1 MNSKLLVTSI
11 SILLSTIVAQSQ
23 IALWNYNTIVGS
35 PTTYNA
41 DLGVGTSSIV
51 GTLTVAAAATGMDP
65 IINNGCGAQ
74 NGVNPGAWAF
84 TAVPGLANESNGVQ
98 YNVSTVGYQNIKFT
112 WDQRWSGTSVNTV
125 RVKYTTDGIAW
136 TDFVMTDQNT
146 TYCNGVLDAG
156 RFQNNGVA
164 DQYRRISVDFV
175 SILAANNNPNFAVR
189 VLAAHYQA
197 TGEFRQTLLS
207 SSIASGG
214 TWRFDNVKVE
224 GGANTSIAAANN
236 FIQVAENVGTV
247 NVPILIANANA
258 SPVTLNLG
266 FSVYSNATD
275 NVDFT
280 WTNTLT
286 IPANTNGTTNHVI
299 TIVDDLLPEK
309 AERIVV
315 KILSGTN
322 TRISTTDNYQ
332 IIFIKDNDY
341 QAPSPSNALNLTLL
355 TSFSNGAAVTNSA
368 EIVAFDEDV
377 DRLYIANSIGAKLD
391 IVNFSNPAVPVLI
404 SSISTTPYGNINSVV
419 AHDSIVA
426 LAIENSNPQL
436 NGSVV
441 FLDYNGNFLS
451 QVTVGAMPDMITFNK
466 NYTKILTANEGEPN
480 ATYTVDPEG
489 SVSIVDLTPGIA
501 NLTNANVTTVG
512 LTAYNGQQVALV
524 AQGIRVFS
532 TSATVAQDLEP
543 EYITISDDNTKA
555 YVGIQE
561 ANALLTIDL
570 TNNTIISLAALGY
583 SSYGNASNNAL
594 DASDQSG
601 AILIT
606 GDLPIKGAYMPDAIS
621 FGTIGGQGY
630 IFTAN
635 EGDSREFATVIDAN
649 RINSATFTNLDPIAF
664 PDASI
669 LKNSKFLGR
678 LSALKYSGDTDGDGD
693 YDELH
698 VMSGRSFS
706 IRNAT
711 TGALVYDSKDL
722 IEQIIANHPTFAAI
736 FNASNTSGVPSL
748 KNRSDDKG
756 PEVEGI
762 YFQTINGKPY
772 VFLALE
778 RVGGV
783 MVFNVANP
791 LSPVFVAYRNN
802 RSTTLSGPD
811 LGAEGIVTIPAASS
825 PNGNDIVIL
834 ANEVSS
840 TLSIYQ
846 VNTCATAA
854 GAVVTAAAN
863 AFCAGTNTTLSIP
876 GSIGS
881 SYQWLLNGQPIIG
894 QTSTQLIAAQAG
906 SYAVMVNS
914 LPLACSDTS
923 LIKVITVNPLPVVSA
938 GVDQT
943 VCGGGSVTFVAS
955 GATNY
960 VWNNGAT
967 GASLTVQTGTNPSST
982 SYSVSGT
989 NIATGCSNND
999 QVVVNVL
1006 GLPAVFAGNDQTVCA
1021 GATVLLIGSGATS
1034 YSWNNGVVNNLGFV
1048 AQATQTYTLTG
1059 IDLNLCQNTDQIT
1072 VNVNP
1077 TPTVSASTNQSVC
1090 AGLPVTLNGSG
1101 ALTYTWNNGVTNA
1114 VPFIPAS
1121 TATYT
1126 VTGTNL
1132 QGCTNTATTTVI
1144 VNALPVVLAGI
1155 NQSVCAGSP
1164 ITLNGSGA
1172 LSYSWNNGVTNAVSF
1187 IPASTANYTVTGTD
1201 LQGCINTATTT
1212 VTVNALPV
1220 VSAGINQSVCAGSPV
1235 TLNGS
1240 GALSYTWNNGVT
1252 NAVAFSPAS
1261 TATYTVTGTNVQGC
1275 INTATTTVTV
1285 NALPVV
1291 SAGINQSVCAGS
1303 PVTLNGSGATSYSW
1317 NNGVTNGVAFIP
1329 TSTATYTFTGTNTF
1343 GCVNQDQITITVNS
1357 LPTINVGSNETICE
1371 GDSIVL
1377 QATGALSYSWN
1388 NGQANGAVIYPT
1400 QPSSSYSVIGVDANN
1415 CQDTETLL
1423 VSVNPLPVVSTIS
1436 DTLVCDYNVPVQLN
1450 VLGNASSFT
1459 WSNGTVGYSISIS
1472 QAGTYTVTGE
1482 LNGCTDSSSIV
1493 VVLDACLGI
1502 YEEDLFALSYYP
1514 NPTQKEV
1521 YVSFNMPISATI
1533 SILTMDGRVLF
1544 IDQLI
1549 NKSETILDFS
1559 SIASGSYLIKLDQN
1573 GDTNL
1578 IKVIKE

>member
-1 MNSKLLVTSI
+1 MNSKLLFTFT
-11 SILLSTIVAQSQ
+11 SILLSTMVAQSQ
-23 IALWNYNTIVGS
+23 IALWNYNTIIGS

-51 GTLTVAAAATGMDP
+51 GTLTITSAATGMDP

-74 NGVNPGAWAF
+74 NGLNPGAWAF
-84 TAVPGLANESNGVQ
+84 TAAPGLTNESNGVQ

-125 RVKYTTDGIAW
+125 RVKYTTDGLAW

-146 TYCNGVLDAG
+146 TYCNGVLDGG
-156 RFQNNGVA
+156 RFQNNGVG
-164 DQYRRISVDFV
+164 DQYRRVSVDFV
-175 SILAANNNPNFAVR
+175 AIPAANNNPNFAVR
-189 VLAAHYQA
+189 ILAAHYQA
-197 TGEFRQTLLS
+197 SGEFRQTVLTG
-207 SSIASGG
+207 SIATGG
-214 TWRFDNVKVE
+214 TWRFDNVKVD

-266 FSVYSNATD
+266 FSVYSNATE

-280 WTNTLT
+280 WTNTVT

-299 TIVDDLLPEK
+299 SIIDDLLPEK
-309 AERIVV
+309 AERIIV

-341 QAPSPSNALNLTLL
+341 QASSPSNALNLTLL
-355 TSFSNGAAVTNSA
+355 TSFSNGTAGTNSA

-377 DRLYIANSIGAKLD
+377 DRLYIANSIASKLD
-391 IVNFSNPAVPVLI
+391 IVNFSNPALPVLI
-404 SSISTTPYGNINSVV
+404 TSISTTPYGNINSVV

-436 NGSVV
+436 NGFVV
-441 FLDYNGNFLS
+441 FLDYNGNFLK

-480 ATYTVDPEG
+480 ASYTVDPEG
-489 SVSIVDLTPGIA
+489 SVSIIDLTPGIA
-501 NLTNANVTTVG
+501 NLTNANVTTIG
-512 LTAYNGQQVALV
+512 LSAYNGQQVALV
-524 AQGIRVFS
+524 AQGIRIFS

-583 SSYGNASNNAL
+583 SSYGTGSNNAL

-606 GDLPIKGAYMPDAIS
+606 GDLPIKGAYMPDALS

-635 EGDSREFATVIDAN
+635 EGDSREFGTVIDAN
-649 RINSATFTNLDPIAF
+649 RINSTTFTNLDPIAF

-736 FNASNTSGVPSL
+736 FNASNSTGTPSL

-811 LGAEGIVTIPAASS
+811 LGAEGIVTIPAAIS

-854 GAVVTAAAN
+854 GAVVTASAN
-863 AFCAGTNTTLSIP
+863 AICVGASTTLSIP
-876 GSIGS
+876 GSTGS

-894 QTSTQLIAAQAG
+894 EIGTQLTATQAG

-923 LIKVITVNPLPVVSA
+923 LIKVITILPSPIVSANINQSVCIGSPVTLIGSGALTYSWNNGVTNAVAFTPVSTATYTVTGSNLQGCTGTATTTVTVNVLPVVSA

-943 VCGGGSVTFVAS
+943 VCGGSSVTFTAA

-960 VWNNGAT
+960 VWNNGVT
-967 GASLTVQTGTNPSST
+967 GTSLTIQTGINQSSS
-982 SYSVSGT
+982 SYFVIGT
-989 NIATGCSNND
+989 NSSTGCSSID
-999 QVVVNVL
+999 TVLVNSL
-1006 GLPAVFAGNDQTVCA
+1006 GLPNVFAGNDLTICFGDSVIL
-1021 GATVLLIGSGATS
+1021 TGSGATS
-1034 YSWNNGVVNNLGFV
+1034 YSWNNGTINNSAFIPQL
-1048 AQATQTYTLTG
+1048 TQTYTLTG
-1059 IDLNLCQNTDQIT
+1059 VDLNQCQNIDQIT
-1072 VNVNP
+1072 VFVDP
-1077 TPTVSASTNQSVC
+1077 SPTVF
-1090 AGLPVTLNGSG
+1090 AGNDVELCEGGDIVLVASG
-1101 ALTYTWNNGVTNA
+1101 AQTYSWDNGAVNGVS
-1114 VPFIPAS
+1114 FIP
-1121 TATYT
+1121 TITTNYI
-1126 VTGTNL
+1126 VTGTNAY
-1132 QGCTNTATTTVI
+1132 GCQDQDN
-1144 VNALPVVLAGI
+1144 LL
-1155 NQSVCAGSP
+1155 
-1164 ITLNGSGA
+1164 
-1172 LSYSWNNGVTNAVSF
+1172 
-1187 IPASTANYTVTGTD
+1187 
-1201 LQGCINTATTT
+1201 
-1212 VTVNALPV
+1212 VTVNPLPTI
-1220 VSAGINQSVCAGSPV
+1220 SAGINQ
-1235 TLNGS
+1235 
-1240 GALSYTWNNGVT
+1240 
-1252 NAVAFSPAS
+1252 
-1261 TATYTVTGTNVQGC
+1261 
-1275 INTATTTVTV
+1275 
-1285 NALPVV
+1285 
-1291 SAGINQSVCAGS
+1291 
-1303 PVTLNGSGATSYSW
+1303 
-1317 NNGVTNGVAFIP
+1317 
-1329 TSTATYTFTGTNTF
+1329 
-1343 GCVNQDQITITVNS
+1343 
-1357 LPTINVGSNETICE
+1357 TICA
-1371 GDSIVL
+1371 GDSIL
-1377 QATGALSYSWN
+1377 L
-1388 NGQANGAVIYPT
+1388 QANGAANYIWNIGQFNGTYF
-1400 QPSSSYSVIGVDANN
+1400 QPATTMTLSVVGIDTNN
-1415 CQDTETLL
+1415 CEGSSALTVEVNPNPTIFL
-1423 VSVNPLPVVSTIS
+1423 VS
-1436 DTLVCDYNVPVQLN
+1436 DTTVCDYNLPLQLT
-1450 VLGNASSFT
+1450 VAGNANSFL
-1459 WSNGTVGYSISIS
+1459 WSNGTSGSSISIT
-1472 QAGTYTVTGE
+1472 QAGTYIVTGE
-1482 LNGCTDSSSIV
+1482 LIGCTDSASIV
-1493 VVLDACLGI
+1493 VVLDPCLGI
-1502 YEEDLFALSYYP
+1502 YEEDLFKLSLYP
-1514 NPTQKEV
+1514 NPTQNEV
-1521 YVSFNMPISATI
+1521 YVMFNIPISATI

-1544 IDQLI
+1544 IDQFK
-1549 NKSETILDFS
+1549 NQSEIMLDFS
-1559 SIASGSYLIKLDQN
+1559 SIATGSYLIKLDQN
-1573 GDTNL
+1573 GETYL
-1578 IKVIKE
+1578 TKVIKE

>member
-1 MNSKLLVTSI
+1 MNSKLLITSI

-84 TAVPGLANESNGVQ
+84 TAVPGLTNESNGVQ

-112 WDQRWSGTSVNTV
+112 WDQRWSGTSTNTV

-156 RFQNNGVA
+156 RFQNNGVG

-175 SILAANNNPNFAVR
+175 AIAAASNNPNFAVR

-197 TGEFRQTLLS
+197 TGEFRQTS
-207 SSIASGG
+207 VATSIATAG

-224 GGANTSIAAANN
+224 GGANVSIAAANN
-236 FIQVAENVGTV
+236 FLQVSENIGTV
-247 NVPILIANANA
+247 NVPILIANANP

-299 TIVDDLLPEK
+299 TINDDLLPEK
-309 AERIVV
+309 AERIIV
-315 KILSGTN
+315 KILSGSN
-322 TRISTTDNYQ
+322 ARISTTENYQ
-332 IIFIKDNDY
+332 IIFIQDNDY
-341 QAPSPSNALNLTLL
+341 QAPSPTNALNLTLL
-355 TSFSNGAAVTNSA
+355 TSFSNGAAATNSA

-391 IVNFSNPAVPVLI
+391 IVNFSNPASPVLI

-419 AHDSIVA
+419 AHDSIVVM
-426 LAIENSNPQL
+426 AIENSNPQL

-489 SVSIVDLTPGIA
+489 SVSIIDLTPGIA
-501 NLTNANVTTVG
+501 NLTNANVTTIG

-524 AQGIRVFS
+524 AQGIRIFS

-601 AILIT
+601 AVLIT

-635 EGDSREFATVIDAN
+635 EGDSREFGSVIDAN
-649 RINSATFTNLDPIAF
+649 RISSATFTNLDPVAF

-669 LKNSKFLGR
+669 LKNNKFLGR
-678 LSALKYSGDTDGDGD
+678 LSALKYSGDSDGDGD

-722 IEQIIANHPTFAAI
+722 IEQIIANHPTFAPI
-736 FNASNTSGVPSL
+736 FNASNTSGAPSL

-783 MVFNVANP
+783 LVFNVENP
-791 LSPVFVAYRNN
+791 LSPVYVAYRNN

-811 LGAEGIVTIPAASS
+811 LGAEGIVTIPAAIS

-863 AFCAGTNTTLSIP
+863 SICVGASTTLSIP

-881 SYQWLLNGQPIIG
+881 SYQWLLNGQPIVGEIG
-894 QTSTQLIAAQAG
+894 TQITAAQAG
-906 SYAVMVNS
+906 SYSVMVNS

-923 LIKVITVNPLPVVSA
+923 LVKVITILPSPIVTANINQSVCAGSPTTLNGGGALTYSWNNGVTNGVSFIPASTATYTVTGTNLQGCTGTATTTVTVNSLPIVSA
-938 GVDQT
+938 GLDQT
-943 VCGGGSVTFVAS
+943 VCGGSSVTFAAS

-960 VWNNGAT
+960 VWNNGVT
-967 GASLTVQTGTNPSST
+967 GASLTVQTGTTPSST

-1006 GLPAVFAGNDQTVCA
+1006 GLPTVFAGNDQTVCS
-1021 GATVLLIGSGATS
+1021 GDTVVLIGSGAIS
-1034 YSWNNGVVNNLGFV
+1034 YSWNNGAVNNSGFV

-1059 IDLNLCQNTDQIT
+1059 IDVNLCQNTDQIT
-1072 VNVNP
+1072 INVNP
-1077 TPTVSASTNQSVC
+1077 TPTVSAGIDTSIC
-1090 AGLPVTLNGSG
+1090 AG
-1101 ALTYTWNNGVTNA
+1101 A
-1114 VPFIPAS
+1114 
-1121 TATYT
+1121 
-1126 VTGTNL
+1126 
-1132 QGCTNTATTTVI
+1132 
-1144 VNALPVVLAGI
+1144 
-1155 NQSVCAGSP
+1155 
-1164 ITLNGSGA
+1164 
-1172 LSYSWNNGVTNAVSF
+1172 SF
-1187 IPASTANYTVTGTD
+1187 ILTGIGAS
-1201 LQGCINTATTT
+1201 
-1212 VTVNALPV
+1212 
-1220 VSAGINQSVCAGSPV
+1220 
-1235 TLNGS
+1235 
-1240 GALSYTWNNGVT
+1240 
-1252 NAVAFSPAS
+1252 
-1261 TATYTVTGTNVQGC
+1261 
-1275 INTATTTVTV
+1275 
-1285 NALPVV
+1285 
-1291 SAGINQSVCAGS
+1291 
-1303 PVTLNGSGATSYSW
+1303 SYSW
-1317 NNGVTNGVAFIP
+1317 NNGVTNGASFMPV
-1329 TSTATYTFTGTNTF
+1329 STATYTLTGTNAF
-1343 GCVNQDQITITVNS
+1343 GCDDQDQILVTVNNN
-1357 LPTINVGSNETICE
+1357 PTISVGPNVVLCDGESV
-1371 GDSIVL
+1371 IVN
-1377 QATGALSYSWN
+1377 ASGALTYTWD
-1388 NGQANGAVIYPT
+1388 NGIQNGATIIPS
-1400 QPSSSYSVIGVDANN
+1400 QPSTVYTVIGIDANN
-1415 CQDTETLL
+1415 CQGMATLL
-1423 VSVNPLPVVSTIS
+1423 VTVNPLPVVSLIS
-1436 DTLVCDYNVPVQLN
+1436 DTVVCDYNLPLQLN

-1459 WSNGTVGYSISIS
+1459 WSDGSIGYSITIN

-1482 LNGCTDSSSIV
+1482 LNGCIDSSSVMV
-1493 VVLDACLGI
+1493 VIDGCVGI
-1502 YEEDLFALSYYP
+1502 NEESLLSLSCYP
-1514 NPTQKEV
+1514 NPTNKDFNI
-1521 YVSFNMPISATI
+1521 SFNAATNGLL
-1533 SILTMDGRVLF
+1533 SIVTMDGRRLYRNQFVNQKEL
-1544 IDQLI
+1544 L
-1549 NKSETILDFS
+1549 LDFS
-1559 SIASGSYLIKLDQN
+1559 SYSTGTYFVKIERN
-1573 GDTNL
+1573 GYTDL
-1578 IKVIKE
+1578 IKVVKE

>member
-1 MNSKLLVTSI
+1 MNSKLLFTFT
-11 SILLSTIVAQSQ
+11 SILLSTMVAQSQ

-74 NGVNPGAWAF
+74 NGLNPGAWAF
-84 TAVPGLANESNGVQ
+84 TAAPGLTNESNGVQ

-125 RVKYTTDGIAW
+125 RVKYTTDGLAW

-146 TYCNGVLDAG
+146 TYCNGVLDGG
-156 RFQNNGVA
+156 RFQNNGVG
-164 DQYRRISVDFV
+164 DQYRRVSVDFV
-175 SILAANNNPNFAVR
+175 AIPAANNNPNFAVR
-189 VLAAHYQA
+189 ILAAHYQA
-197 TGEFRQTLLS
+197 SGEFRQTVLTG
-207 SSIASGG
+207 SIATGG
-214 TWRFDNVKVE
+214 TWRFDNVKVD

-266 FSVYSNATD
+266 FSVYSNATE

-280 WTNTLT
+280 WTNTVT

-299 TIVDDLLPEK
+299 SIIDDLLPEK
-309 AERIVV
+309 AERIIV

-341 QAPSPSNALNLTLL
+341 QASSPSNALNLTLL
-355 TSFSNGAAVTNSA
+355 TSFSNGTAGTNSA

-377 DRLYIANSIGAKLD
+377 DRLYIANSIASKLD
-391 IVNFSNPAVPVLI
+391 IVNFSNPALPVLI
-404 SSISTTPYGNINSVV
+404 TSISTTPYGNINSVV

-436 NGSVV
+436 NGFVV
-441 FLDYNGNFLS
+441 FLDYNGNFLK

-480 ATYTVDPEG
+480 ASYTVDPEG
-489 SVSIVDLTPGIA
+489 SVSIIDLTPGIA
-501 NLTNANVTTVG
+501 NLTNANVTTIG
-512 LTAYNGQQVALV
+512 LSAYNGQQVALV
-524 AQGIRVFS
+524 AQGIRIFS

-583 SSYGNASNNAL
+583 SSYGTGSNNAL

-606 GDLPIKGAYMPDAIS
+606 GDLPIKGAYMPDALS

-635 EGDSREFATVIDAN
+635 EGDSREFGTVIDAN
-649 RINSATFTNLDPIAF
+649 RINSTTFTNLDPIAF

-736 FNASNTSGVPSL
+736 FNASNSTGTPSL

-811 LGAEGIVTIPAASS
+811 LGAEGIVTIPAAIS

-854 GAVVTAAAN
+854 GAVVTASAN
-863 AFCAGTNTTLSIP
+863 AICVGASTTLSIP
-876 GSIGS
+876 GSTGS

-894 QTSTQLIAAQAG
+894 EIGTQLTATQAG

-923 LIKVITVNPLPVVSA
+923 LIKVITILPSPIVSA
-938 GVDQT
+938 
-943 VCGGGSVTFVAS
+943 
-955 GATNY
+955 
-960 VWNNGAT
+960 
-967 GASLTVQTGTNPSST
+967 
-982 SYSVSGT
+982 
-989 NIATGCSNND
+989 NI
-999 QVVVNVL
+999 
-1006 GLPAVFAGNDQTVCA
+1006 
-1021 GATVLLIGSGATS
+1021 
-1034 YSWNNGVVNNLGFV
+1034 
-1048 AQATQTYTLTG
+1048 
-1059 IDLNLCQNTDQIT
+1059 
-1072 VNVNP
+1072 
-1077 TPTVSASTNQSVC
+1077 NQSVC
-1090 AGLPVTLNGSG
+1090 IGSPVTLNGSG
-1101 ALTYTWNNGVTNA
+1101 ALTYSWNNGVTNA
-1114 VPFIPAS
+1114 VAFTPVS

-1132 QGCTNTATTTVI
+1132 QGCT
-1144 VNALPVVLAGI
+1144 G
-1155 NQSVCAGSP
+1155 
-1164 ITLNGSGA
+1164 
-1172 LSYSWNNGVTNAVSF
+1172 
-1187 IPASTANYTVTGTD
+1187 
-1201 LQGCINTATTT
+1201 TATTT
-1212 VTVNALPV
+1212 VTVNVLPV
-1220 VSAGINQSVCAGSPV
+1220 VSAGVDQTVCGGSSVTFTAAGATNYV
-1235 TLNGS
+1235 
-1240 GALSYTWNNGVT
+1240 WNNGVT
-1252 NAVAFSPAS
+1252 
-1261 TATYTVTGTNVQGC
+1261 GTSLTIQ
-1275 INTATTTVTV
+1275 T
-1285 NALPVV
+1285 
-1291 SAGINQSVCAGS
+1291 GINQSSSSYFVIGTNSSTGCSSTDTVLVNSLGLPNVFAGNDLTICFGDS
-1303 PVTLNGSGATSYSW
+1303 VILTGSGATSYSW
-1317 NNGVTNGVAFIP
+1317 NNGTINNSAFIP
-1329 TSTATYTFTGTNTF
+1329 QLTQTYTLTGVDLNQCQNIDQITVFVNPSPTVFAGIDVELCEGGDIVLVASGAQTYSWDNGAVNGVSFIPTITTNYIVTGTNAY
-1343 GCVNQDQITITVNS
+1343 GCQDQDNLLVTVNP
-1357 LPTINVGSNETICE
+1357 LPTISAGINQTICA
-1371 GDSIVL
+1371 GDSIL
-1377 QATGALSYSWN
+1377 L
-1388 NGQANGAVIYPT
+1388 QANGAANYIWNIGQFNGTYF
-1400 QPSSSYSVIGVDANN
+1400 QPATTMTLSVVGIDTNN
-1415 CQDTETLL
+1415 CEGSSALTVEVNPNPTIFL
-1423 VSVNPLPVVSTIS
+1423 VS
-1436 DTLVCDYNVPVQLN
+1436 DTTVCDYNLPLQLT
-1450 VLGNASSFT
+1450 VAGNANSFL
-1459 WSNGTVGYSISIS
+1459 WSNGTSGSSISIT
-1472 QAGTYTVTGE
+1472 QAGTYIVTGE
-1482 LNGCTDSSSIV
+1482 LIGCTDSASIV
-1493 VVLDACLGI
+1493 VVLDPCLGI
-1502 YEEDLFALSYYP
+1502 YEEDLFKLSLYP
-1514 NPTQKEV
+1514 NPTQNEV
-1521 YVSFNMPISATI
+1521 YVMFNIPISATI

-1544 IDQLI
+1544 IDQFK
-1549 NKSETILDFS
+1549 NQSEIMLDFS
-1559 SIASGSYLIKLDQN
+1559 SIATGSYLIKLDQN
-1573 GDTNL
+1573 GETYL
-1578 IKVIKE
+1578 TKVIKE

>member
-1 MNSKLLVTSI
+1 MNSKLLVTAL

-23 IALWNYNTIVGS
+23 IALWNYNTIIGA

-51 GTLTVAAAATGMDP
+51 GTLTVASAATGMDP

-74 NGVNPGAWAF
+74 NGLNPGAWAF
-84 TAVPGLANESNGVQ
+84 TAAPGLTNESNGVQ

-112 WDQRWSGTSVNTV
+112 WDQRWSGTSANTV
-125 RVKYTTDGIAW
+125 RVKYTTDGLAW

-156 RFQNNGVA
+156 RFQNNGVG

-175 SILAANNNPNFAVR
+175 SILAANNNPDFAVR
-189 VLAAHYQA
+189 ILAAHYQA
-197 TGEFRQTLLS
+197 TGEFRQTS
-207 SSIASGG
+207 VATNIATGG

-236 FIQVAENVGTV
+236 FIQVSENVGTV

-280 WTNTLT
+280 WTNTVT

-299 TIVDDLLPEK
+299 TIIDDLLPEK

-322 TRISTTDNYQ
+322 TRISTTENYQ

-355 TSFSNGAAVTNSA
+355 TSFSNGTAGTNSA
-368 EIVAFDEDV
+368 EIVAFDADV
-377 DRLYIANSIGAKLD
+377 DRLYIANSIAAKLD
-391 IVNFSNPAVPVLI
+391 IVNFSNPAAPVLI

-426 LAIENSNPQL
+426 LAIENINPQL

-441 FLDYNGNFLS
+441 FLDYNGNFLN

-480 ATYTVDPEG
+480 AGYTVDPEG
-489 SVSIVDLTPGIA
+489 SVSVVDLTPGIA
-501 NLTNANVTTVG
+501 NLTNANVTTIG
-512 LTAYNGQQVALV
+512 LTAYNGQEATLI

-583 SSYGNASNNAL
+583 SPYGTGSNNAL

-606 GDLPIKGAYMPDAIS
+606 GDLPIKGAYMPDALS

-635 EGDSREFATVIDAN
+635 EGDSREFGTVVDAN
-649 RINSATFTNLDPIAF
+649 RINSTTFANLDPIAF

-736 FNASNTSGVPSL
+736 FNASNTGVPSL

-778 RVGGV
+778 RIGGV
-783 MVFNVANP
+783 MVFNVENP

-811 LGAEGIVTIPAASS
+811 LGAEGIVTIPAAIS

-863 AFCAGTNTTLSIP
+863 SICVGASTTLSIP
-876 GSIGS
+876 GSTGS

-894 QTSTQLIAAQAG
+894 ETSTQLIAAQAG

-914 LPLACSDTS
+914 ITLACSDTS
-923 LIKVITVNPLPVVSA
+923 LIKVISTTPSPTVSASINQSVCAGSPVTLNGSGALTYSWSNGVTNAVAFTPVSTATYTVTGTNQQGCTGTATTTVTVNSLPVVSA

-943 VCGGGSVTFVAS
+943 VCGGSSVTFTAT

-967 GASLTVQTGTNPSST
+967 GASLTVQTGTNLSST
-982 SYSVSGT
+982 SYFVTGT
-989 NIATGCSNND
+989 NSSTGCSSND
-999 QVVVNVL
+999 IVLVNVL
-1006 GLPAVFAGNDQTVCA
+1006 GLPTVFAGNDLTICFGDSVILT
-1021 GATVLLIGSGATS
+1021 GLGATS
-1034 YSWNNGVVNNLGFV
+1034 YSWTNGVINNSPFIPQL
-1048 AQATQTYTLTG
+1048 TQTYTLTG
-1059 IDLNLCQNTDQIT
+1059 VDLNQCQNVDQIT
-1072 VNVNP
+1072 VFVNP
-1077 TPTVSASTNQSVC
+1077 SPTVF
-1090 AGLPVTLNGSG
+1090 AGNDIELCEGGNIVLVASG
-1101 ALTYTWNNGVTNA
+1101 AQTYSWDNGAINGVSFVPTNTTNY
-1114 VPFIPAS
+1114 I
-1121 TATYT
+1121 
-1126 VTGTNL
+1126 VTGTNAY
-1132 QGCTNTATTTVI
+1132 GC
-1144 VNALPVVLAGI
+1144 
-1155 NQSVCAGSP
+1155 QDQD
-1164 ITLNGSGA
+1164 
-1172 LSYSWNNGVTNAVSF
+1172 
-1187 IPASTANYTVTGTD
+1187 D
-1201 LQGCINTATTT
+1201 LL
-1212 VTVNALPV
+1212 VTVNALPTI
-1220 VSAGINQSVCAGSPV
+1220 SAG
-1235 TLNGS
+1235 
-1240 GALSYTWNNGVT
+1240 
-1252 NAVAFSPAS
+1252 
-1261 TATYTVTGTNVQGC
+1261 
-1275 INTATTTVTV
+1275 
-1285 NALPVV
+1285 
-1291 SAGINQSVCAGS
+1291 
-1303 PVTLNGSGATSYSW
+1303 
-1317 NNGVTNGVAFIP
+1317 
-1329 TSTATYTFTGTNTF
+1329 
-1343 GCVNQDQITITVNS
+1343 VNQ
-1357 LPTINVGSNETICE
+1357 TICA
-1371 GDSIVL
+1371 GDSIL
-1377 QATGALSYSWN
+1377 L
-1388 NGQANGAVIYPT
+1388 QANGAANYTWNIGQFNGTYF
-1400 QPSSSYSVIGVDANN
+1400 QPASTMTLSVVGIDTNN
-1415 CQDTETLL
+1415 CEGSSAFTVEVNPNPTIFL
-1423 VSVNPLPVVSTIS
+1423 VS
-1436 DTLVCDYNVPVQLN
+1436 DTTVCDYNLPLQLTAA
-1450 VLGNASSFT
+1450 GNATSFL
-1459 WSNGTVGYSISIS
+1459 WSNGTSGTSISIT
-1472 QAGTYTVTGE
+1472 QAGTYIVTGE
-1482 LNGCTDSSSIV
+1482 LNGCIETASTV
-1493 VVLDACLGI
+1493 VVLDPCLGI
-1502 YEEDLFALSYYP
+1502 NEEDLFKRSFYP
-1514 NPTQKEV
+1514 NPTQNEV
-1521 YVSFNMPISATI
+1521 YGMFNMPISATI

-1544 IDQLI
+1544 TDQVKNQTEI
-1549 NKSETILDFS
+1549 MLDFS
-1559 SIASGSYLIKLDQN
+1559 SFARGSYLIKLDQN
-1573 GDTNL
+1573 GETNL
-1578 IKVIKE
+1578 SKVIKE

>member
-1 MNSKLLVTSI
+1 MNSKLLFTFT
-11 SILLSTIVAQSQ
+11 SILLSTMVAQSQ
-23 IALWNYNTIVGS
+23 IALWNYNTIIGA

-51 GTLTVAAAATGMDP
+51 GTLTVASAATGMDP
-65 IINNGCGAQ
+65 IINNGCGSQ
-74 NGVNPGAWAF
+74 NGLNPGAWSF
-84 TAVPGLANESNGVQ
+84 TAAPGLANESNGVQ

-125 RVKYTTDGIAW
+125 RVKYTTDGLAW

-156 RFQNNGVA
+156 RFQNNGVG

-189 VLAAHYQA
+189 ILAAHYQT
-197 TGEFRQTLLS
+197 TGEFRQTILTS
-207 SSIASGG
+207 TIATGG
-214 TWRFDNVKVE
+214 TWRFDNVKVD

-266 FSVYSNATD
+266 FSVYSNATE

-280 WTNTLT
+280 WTNTVT

-299 TIVDDLLPEK
+299 TIIDDLLPEK
-309 AERIVV
+309 AERIIV

-322 TRISTTDNYQ
+322 TRISTSENYQ

-355 TSFSNGAAVTNSA
+355 TSFSNGTAGTNSA
-368 EIVAFDEDV
+368 EIVAFDGDV
-377 DRLYIANSIGAKLD
+377 DRLYIANSIASKLD
-391 IVNFSNPAVPVLI
+391 IVNFSNPALPVLI
-404 SSISTTPYGNINSVV
+404 TSISTTPYGNINSVV

-426 LAIENSNPQL
+426 LAIENINPQL
-436 NGSVV
+436 NGFVV
-441 FLDYNGNFLS
+441 FLDYNGNFLK

-480 ATYTVDPEG
+480 ASYTVDPEG
-489 SVSIVDLTPGIA
+489 SVSIIDLTPGIA
-501 NLTNANVTTVG
+501 NLTNANVTTIG
-512 LTAYNGQQVALV
+512 LSAYNGQQVALV
-524 AQGIRVFS
+524 AQGIRIFS

-583 SSYGNASNNAL
+583 SSYSTGSNNAL

-606 GDLPIKGAYMPDAIS
+606 GDLPIKGAYMPDALS

-635 EGDSREFATVIDAN
+635 EGDSREFGTVVDAN
-649 RINSATFTNLDPIAF
+649 RINSTTFANLDPIAF

-736 FNASNTSGVPSL
+736 FNASNSTGTPSL

-762 YFQTINGKPY
+762 YFKTINGKPY

-783 MVFNVANP
+783 MIFNVANP
-791 LSPVFVAYRNN
+791 ISPVFVAYRNN

-811 LGAEGIVTIPAASS
+811 LGAEGIVTIPAAIS

-863 AFCAGTNTTLSIP
+863 SICVGASTTLSIP
-876 GSIGS
+876 GSTGS

-894 QTSTQLIAAQAG
+894 ETSTQLTATQAG

-923 LIKVITVNPLPVVSA
+923 LIKVITILPSPIVTANINQSVCVGSPVTLNGSGALTYSWNNGVTNAVAFIPALTATYTVTGTNLQGCTGTATTTVTVNSLPVVSA

-943 VCGGGSVTFVAS
+943 VCGGSNITFVAT
-955 GATNY
+955 GASNY
-960 VWNNGAT
+960 VWNNGVT
-967 GASLTVQTGTNPSST
+967 GASLTIQTGINSSSS
-982 SYSVSGT
+982 SYFVIGT
-989 NIATGCSNND
+989 NSSTGCSSND
-999 QVVVNVL
+999 TVLVNTL
-1006 GLPAVFAGNDQTVCA
+1006 GLPNVFAGNDLTICL
-1021 GATVLLIGSGATS
+1021 GDSITLIGSGAAS
-1034 YSWNNGVVNNLGFV
+1034 YSWNNGTINNSAFIPQL
-1048 AQATQTYTLTG
+1048 TQTYTLTG
-1059 IDLNLCQNTDQIT
+1059 VDTNQCQNIDQIT
-1072 VNVNP
+1072 VFVNP
-1077 TPTVSASTNQSVC
+1077 SPTVF
-1090 AGLPVTLNGSG
+1090 AGIDVELCEGEDIVLVASG
-1101 ALTYTWNNGVTNA
+1101 AQT
-1114 VPFIPAS
+1114 
-1121 TATYT
+1121 
-1126 VTGTNL
+1126 
-1132 QGCTNTATTTVI
+1132 
-1144 VNALPVVLAGI
+1144 
-1155 NQSVCAGSP
+1155 
-1164 ITLNGSGA
+1164 
-1172 LSYSWNNGVTNAVSF
+1172 YSWDNGAVNGISF
-1187 IPASTANYTVTGTD
+1187 IPTITTNYIVIGTNAY
-1201 LQGCINTATTT
+1201 GCQDQDNLL
-1212 VTVNALPV
+1212 VTVNP
-1220 VSAGINQSVCAGSPV
+1220 
-1235 TLNGS
+1235 
-1240 GALSYTWNNGVT
+1240 
-1252 NAVAFSPAS
+1252 
-1261 TATYTVTGTNVQGC
+1261 
-1275 INTATTTVTV
+1275 
-1285 NALPVV
+1285 
-1291 SAGINQSVCAGS
+1291 
-1303 PVTLNGSGATSYSW
+1303 
-1317 NNGVTNGVAFIP
+1317 
-1329 TSTATYTFTGTNTF
+1329 
-1343 GCVNQDQITITVNS
+1343 
-1357 LPTINVGSNETICE
+1357 LPTISAGVNQTICA
-1371 GDSIVL
+1371 GDSIL
-1377 QATGALSYSWN
+1377 L
-1388 NGQANGAVIYPT
+1388 QANGAANYT
-1400 QPSSSYSVIGVDANN
+1400 WNMGQFNGTYFQPSTTMTLSVVGIDTNN
-1415 CQDTETLL
+1415 CEGSSAFTVEVNPNPTIFL
-1423 VSVNPLPVVSTIS
+1423 VS
-1436 DTLVCDYNVPVQLN
+1436 DTTVCDYNLPLQLTAA
-1450 VLGNASSFT
+1450 GNATSFL
-1459 WSNGTVGYSISIS
+1459 WSNGTSGTSISIT
-1472 QAGTYTVTGE
+1472 QAGTYIVTGE
-1482 LNGCTDSSSIV
+1482 LIGCTDSASIV
-1493 VVLDACLGI
+1493 VVLDPCLGI
-1502 YEEDLFALSYYP
+1502 YEEDLFKLSFYP
-1514 NPTQKEV
+1514 NPTQNEI
-1521 YVSFNMPISATI
+1521 YIMFNIPISATI

-1544 IDQLI
+1544 IDQFK
-1549 NKSETILDFS
+1549 NQSEIMLDFS
-1559 SIASGSYLIKLDQN
+1559 SIATGSYLIKLDQN
-1573 GDTNL
+1573 GQTNL
-1578 IKVIKE
+1578 TKVIKE

>member
-1 MNSKLLVTSI
+1 MNSKLLFTFT
-11 SILLSTIVAQSQ
+11 SILLSTMVAQSQ

-51 GTLTVAAAATGMDP
+51 GTLTIASAATGMDP

-74 NGVNPGAWAF
+74 NGLNPGAWAF
-84 TAVPGLANESNGVQ
+84 TAVPGLTNESNGVQ

-125 RVKYTTDGIAW
+125 RVKYTTDGLAW

-146 TYCNGVLDAG
+146 TYCNGVLDGG
-156 RFQNNGVA
+156 RFQNNGVG

-189 VLAAHYQA
+189 ILAAHYQA
-197 TGEFRQTLLS
+197 TGEFRQTILS
-207 SSIASGG
+207 GSIATGG
-214 TWRFDNVKVE
+214 TWRFDNVKVD

-266 FSVYSNATD
+266 FSVYSNATE

-280 WTNTLT
+280 WTNTVT

-299 TIVDDLLPEK
+299 TIIDDLLPEK
-309 AERIVV
+309 AERIIV

-322 TRISTTDNYQ
+322 TRISTSENYQ

-355 TSFSNGAAVTNSA
+355 TSFSNGTAGTNSA

-377 DRLYIANSIGAKLD
+377 DRLYIANSIASKLD
-391 IVNFSNPAVPVLI
+391 IVNFSNPALPVLI
-404 SSISTTPYGNINSVV
+404 TSISTTPYGNINSVV

-436 NGSVV
+436 NGFVV
-441 FLDYNGNFLS
+441 FLDYNGNFLK

-480 ATYTVDPEG
+480 ASYTVDPEG
-489 SVSIVDLTPGIA
+489 SVSIIDLTPGIA
-501 NLTNANVTTVG
+501 NLTNANVTTIG
-512 LTAYNGQQVALV
+512 LSAYNGQQVALV
-524 AQGIRVFS
+524 AQGIRIFS

-570 TNNTIISLAALGY
+570 TNNTIISLTALGY
-583 SSYGNASNNAL
+583 SPYSTGSNNAL

-606 GDLPIKGAYMPDAIS
+606 GDLPIKGAYMPDALS

-635 EGDSREFATVIDAN
+635 EGDSREFGTVVDAN
-649 RINSATFTNLDPIAF
+649 RINSTTFANLDPIAF

-736 FNASNTSGVPSL
+736 FNASNSTGTPSL

-783 MVFNVANP
+783 MVFNVENP

-811 LGAEGIVTIPAASS
+811 LGAEGIVTIPAAIS
-825 PNGNDIVIL
+825 PNGNEIVIL

-863 AFCAGTNTTLSIP
+863 SICVGASTTLSIP
-876 GSIGS
+876 GSTGS

-894 QTSTQLIAAQAG
+894 EIGTQLTATQAG

-923 LIKVITVNPLPVVSA
+923 LIKVITILPSPIVSANINQSVCVGSPVTLNGSGALTYSWNNGVTNALAFIPTLTATYTVTGTNVQGCTGTATTTVTVNSLPVVSA

-943 VCGGGSVTFVAS
+943 VCGGSNVTFVAA
-955 GATNY
+955 GASNY
-960 VWNNGAT
+960 VWNNGVT
-967 GASLTVQTGTNPSST
+967 GASLTIQTGINSSSS
-982 SYSVSGT
+982 SYFVIGT
-989 NIATGCSNND
+989 NSSTGCSSND
-999 QVVVNVL
+999 TVLVNTL
-1006 GLPAVFAGNDQTVCA
+1006 GLPNVFAGNDLTICL
-1021 GATVLLIGSGATS
+1021 GDSITLIGSGAAS
-1034 YSWNNGVVNNLGFV
+1034 YSWNNGTINNSAFIPQL
-1048 AQATQTYTLTG
+1048 TQTYTLTG
-1059 IDLNLCQNTDQIT
+1059 VDLNQCQNIDQIT
-1072 VNVNP
+1072 VFVNP
-1077 TPTVSASTNQSVC
+1077 SPTVF
-1090 AGLPVTLNGSG
+1090 AGIDVELCEGEDIVLVASG
-1101 ALTYTWNNGVTNA
+1101 AQTYSWDNGA
-1114 VPFIPAS
+1114 VNGISFIP
-1121 TATYT
+1121 TITTNYI
-1126 VTGTNL
+1126 VTGTNAY
-1132 QGCTNTATTTVI
+1132 GCQDQDN
-1144 VNALPVVLAGI
+1144 LL
-1155 NQSVCAGSP
+1155 
-1164 ITLNGSGA
+1164 
-1172 LSYSWNNGVTNAVSF
+1172 
-1187 IPASTANYTVTGTD
+1187 
-1201 LQGCINTATTT
+1201 
-1212 VTVNALPV
+1212 VTVNP
-1220 VSAGINQSVCAGSPV
+1220 
-1235 TLNGS
+1235 
-1240 GALSYTWNNGVT
+1240 
-1252 NAVAFSPAS
+1252 
-1261 TATYTVTGTNVQGC
+1261 
-1275 INTATTTVTV
+1275 
-1285 NALPVV
+1285 
-1291 SAGINQSVCAGS
+1291 
-1303 PVTLNGSGATSYSW
+1303 
-1317 NNGVTNGVAFIP
+1317 
-1329 TSTATYTFTGTNTF
+1329 
-1343 GCVNQDQITITVNS
+1343 
-1357 LPTINVGSNETICE
+1357 LPTISAGVNQTICA
-1371 GDSIVL
+1371 GDSIL
-1377 QATGALSYSWN
+1377 L
-1388 NGQANGAVIYPT
+1388 QANGAANYT
-1400 QPSSSYSVIGVDANN
+1400 WNMGQFNGTYFQPSTTMTLSVVGIDTNN
-1415 CQDTETLL
+1415 CEGSSALTVEVNPNPTIFL
-1423 VSVNPLPVVSTIS
+1423 VS
-1436 DTLVCDYNVPVQLN
+1436 DTTVCDYNLPLQLT
-1450 VLGNASSFT
+1450 VAGNANSFL
-1459 WSNGTVGYSISIS
+1459 WSNGTSGSSISIT
-1472 QAGTYTVTGE
+1472 QAGTYIVTGE
-1482 LNGCTDSSSIV
+1482 LIGCTDSASIV
-1493 VVLDACLGI
+1493 VVLDPCLGI
-1502 YEEDLFALSYYP
+1502 YEEDLFKFSFYP
-1514 NPTQKEV
+1514 NPTQNEV
-1521 YVSFNMPISATI
+1521 YVMFNIPISAII

-1544 IDQLI
+1544 IDQFK
-1549 NKSETILDFS
+1549 NQSEIMLDFS
-1559 SIASGSYLIKLDQN
+1559 SIATGSYLIKLDQN
-1573 GDTNL
+1573 GETYL
-1578 IKVIKE
+1578 SKVIKE

>member
-1 MNSKLLVTSI
+1 MNSKLLVTAL

-23 IALWNYNTIVGS
+23 IALWNYNTIIGA

-51 GTLTVAAAATGMDP
+51 GTLAVTSAATGMDP
-65 IINNGCGAQ
+65 IINNGCGSQ
-74 NGVNPGAWAF
+74 NGLNPGAWSF

-125 RVKYTTDGIAW
+125 RVKYTTDGLAW

-156 RFQNNGVA
+156 RFQNNGVG

-197 TGEFRQTLLS
+197 TGEFRQTS
-207 SSIASGG
+207 VATNIATGG
-214 TWRFDNVKVE
+214 TWRFDNVKVD

-236 FIQVAENVGTV
+236 FIQVSENVGTV

-299 TIVDDLLPEK
+299 TIIDDLLPEK
-309 AERIVV
+309 AERIIV

-322 TRISTTDNYQ
+322 TRISTTENYQ

-341 QAPSPSNALNLTLL
+341 LAPSPSNALNLTLL
-355 TSFSNGAAVTNSA
+355 SSFSNGTAGTNSA
-368 EIVAFDEDV
+368 EIVAFDADV
-377 DRLYIANSIGAKLD
+377 DRLYIANSIAAKLD
-391 IVNFSNPAVPVLI
+391 IVNFSNPAAPVLI

-426 LAIENSNPQL
+426 LAIENINPQL

-441 FLDYNGNFLS
+441 FLDYNGNFLN

-480 ATYTVDPEG
+480 SAYTVDPEG
-489 SVSIVDLTPGIA
+489 SVSVVDLTPGIA
-501 NLTNANVTTVG
+501 NLTNANVTTIG
-512 LTAYNGQQVALV
+512 LTSFNGQQVALV
-524 AQGIRVFS
+524 AQGIRIFS

-583 SSYGNASNNAL
+583 SPYGTGSNNAL

-606 GDLPIKGAYMPDAIS
+606 GDLPIKGAYMPDALS

-635 EGDSREFATVIDAN
+635 EGDSREFGTVVDAN
-649 RINSATFTNLDPIAF
+649 RINSTTFANLDPIAF

-736 FNASNTSGVPSL
+736 FNASNSTGTPSL

-778 RVGGV
+778 RIGGV
-783 MVFNVANP
+783 MVFNVENP

-811 LGAEGIVTIPAASS
+811 LGAEGIVSIPAAIS

-863 AFCAGTNTTLSIP
+863 SICVGASTTLSIP
-876 GSIGS
+876 GSTGS

-894 QTSTQLIAAQAG
+894 ETSTQLIAAQAG
-906 SYAVMVNS
+906 SYSVMVNS

-923 LIKVITVNPLPVVSA
+923 LIKVITIAPSPTVSASINQSVCAGSPVTLNGSGALTYSWNNGVTNAVAFIPVSTATYTVTGTNQQGCTGTATTTVTVNALPVVSA

-943 VCGGGSVTFVAS
+943 VCGGSSVTFTAT

-967 GASLTVQTGTNPSST
+967 GASLTVQTGTNLSST
-982 SYSVSGT
+982 SYFVTGT
-989 NIATGCSNND
+989 NSSTGCSSND
-999 QVVVNVL
+999 IVLVNVL
-1006 GLPAVFAGNDQTVCA
+1006 GLPTVFAGNDLTICFGDSVILT
-1021 GATVLLIGSGATS
+1021 GLGATS
-1034 YSWNNGVVNNLGFV
+1034 YSWTNGVINNSPFIPQL
-1048 AQATQTYTLTG
+1048 TQTYTLTG
-1059 IDLNLCQNTDQIT
+1059 VDLNQCQNVDQIT
-1072 VNVNP
+1072 VFVNP
-1077 TPTVSASTNQSVC
+1077 SPTVFAGNDIELCEGGNIVLVASGAQTYSWDNGAVNGVSFTPTNTTN
-1090 AGLPVTLNGSG
+1090 
-1101 ALTYTWNNGVTNA
+1101 Y
-1114 VPFIPAS
+1114 I
-1121 TATYT
+1121 
-1126 VTGTNL
+1126 VTGTNAY
-1132 QGCTNTATTTVI
+1132 GCQDQDN
-1144 VNALPVVLAGI
+1144 LL
-1155 NQSVCAGSP
+1155 
-1164 ITLNGSGA
+1164 
-1172 LSYSWNNGVTNAVSF
+1172 
-1187 IPASTANYTVTGTD
+1187 
-1201 LQGCINTATTT
+1201 
-1212 VTVNALPV
+1212 VTVNALPTI
-1220 VSAGINQSVCAGSPV
+1220 SAG
-1235 TLNGS
+1235 
-1240 GALSYTWNNGVT
+1240 
-1252 NAVAFSPAS
+1252 
-1261 TATYTVTGTNVQGC
+1261 
-1275 INTATTTVTV
+1275 
-1285 NALPVV
+1285 
-1291 SAGINQSVCAGS
+1291 
-1303 PVTLNGSGATSYSW
+1303 
-1317 NNGVTNGVAFIP
+1317 
-1329 TSTATYTFTGTNTF
+1329 
-1343 GCVNQDQITITVNS
+1343 VNQ
-1357 LPTINVGSNETICE
+1357 TICA
-1371 GDSIVL
+1371 GDSIL
-1377 QATGALSYSWN
+1377 L
-1388 NGQANGAVIYPT
+1388 QANGAANYTWNIGQFNGTYF
-1400 QPSSSYSVIGVDANN
+1400 QPASTMTLSVVGIDTNN
-1415 CQDTETLL
+1415 CEGSSVFTVEVNPNPIIFL
-1423 VSVNPLPVVSTIS
+1423 VS
-1436 DTLVCDYNVPVQLN
+1436 DTTVCDYNLPLQLTAA
-1450 VLGNASSFT
+1450 GNATSFL
-1459 WSNGTVGYSISIS
+1459 WSNGTSGTSISIT
-1472 QAGTYTVTGE
+1472 QAGTYIVTGE
-1482 LNGCTDSSSIV
+1482 LNGCTESDSTV
-1493 VVLDACLGI
+1493 VVLDPCLGI
-1502 YEEDLFALSYYP
+1502 YEEDLFKRSFYP
-1514 NPTQKEV
+1514 NPTQNEV
-1521 YVSFNMPISATI
+1521 YGMFNMPISATI

-1544 IDQLI
+1544 TNQVKNQTEIM
-1549 NKSETILDFS
+1549 LDFS
-1559 SIASGSYLIKLDQN
+1559 SFARGSYLIKLDQN
-1573 GDTNL
+1573 GETNL
-1578 IKVIKE
+1578 TKVIKE

>member
-1 MNSKLLVTSI
+1 MNSKLLVTAL

-23 IALWNYNTIVGS
+23 IALWNYNTIIGA

-51 GTLTVAAAATGMDP
+51 GTLTVASAATGMDP

-74 NGVNPGAWAF
+74 NGLNPGAWAF
-84 TAVPGLANESNGVQ
+84 TAVPGLTNESNGVQ

-156 RFQNNGVA
+156 RFQNNGVG

-189 VLAAHYQA
+189 ILAAHYQA
-197 TGEFRQTLLS
+197 TGEFRQTS
-207 SSIASGG
+207 VATNIATGG
-214 TWRFDNVKVE
+214 TWRFDNVKVD

-247 NVPILIANANA
+247 NVPILIANANP

-299 TIVDDLLPEK
+299 TIIDDLLPEK

-322 TRISTTDNYQ
+322 TRISTTENYQ

-355 TSFSNGAAVTNSA
+355 TSFSNGTVGTNSA
-368 EIVAFDEDV
+368 EIVAFDADV
-377 DRLYIANSIGAKLD
+377 DRLYIANSIAAKLD
-391 IVNFSNPAVPVLI
+391 IVNFANPAAPVLI

-426 LAIENSNPQL
+426 LAIENINPQL

-480 ATYTVDPEG
+480 AAYTVDPEG
-489 SVSIVDLTPGIA
+489 SVSVVDLTPGIA
-501 NLTNANVTTVG
+501 NLTNANVTTIG
-512 LTAYNGQQVALV
+512 LTSFNGQQVALV
-524 AQGIRVFS
+524 AQGIRIFS
-532 TSATVAQDLEP
+532 TSASVAQDLEP

-583 SSYGNASNNAL
+583 SPYGTGSNNAL

-606 GDLPIKGAYMPDAIS
+606 GDLPIKGAYMPDALS

-635 EGDSREFATVIDAN
+635 EGDSREFGTVVDAN
-649 RINSATFTNLDPIAF
+649 RINSTTFANLDPIAF

-722 IEQIIANHPTFAAI
+722 IEQLIANHPTFAAI
-736 FNASNTSGVPSL
+736 FNASNSTGTPSL

-778 RVGGV
+778 RIGGV
-783 MVFNVANP
+783 MVFNVENP
-791 LSPVFVAYRNN
+791 SSPVFVAYRNN

-811 LGAEGIVTIPAASS
+811 LGAEGIVTIPAAIS

-863 AFCAGTNTTLSIP
+863 SICVGASTTLSIP
-876 GSIGS
+876 GSTGS

-894 QTSTQLIAAQAG
+894 ETSTQLIAAQAG
-906 SYAVMVNS
+906 SYSVMVNS
-914 LPLACSDTS
+914 ITLACSDTS
-923 LIKVITVNPLPVVSA
+923 LIKVISTTASPTVSASINQSVCAGSPVTLNGSGALTYSWNNGVTNAVAFTPVSTATYTVTGTNQQGCTGTATTTVTVNALPVVSA

-943 VCGGGSVTFVAS
+943 VCGGSSVTFTAT

-967 GASLTVQTGTNPSST
+967 GASLTVQTGTNLSST
-982 SYSVSGT
+982 SYFVTGT
-989 NIATGCSNND
+989 NSSTGCSSND
-999 QVVVNVL
+999 IVLVNVL
-1006 GLPAVFAGNDQTVCA
+1006 GLPTVFAGNDLTICFGDSVILT
-1021 GATVLLIGSGATS
+1021 GLGATS
-1034 YSWNNGVVNNLGFV
+1034 YSWTNGVINNSPFIPQL
-1048 AQATQTYTLTG
+1048 TQTYTLTG
-1059 IDLNLCQNTDQIT
+1059 VDLNQCQNVDQIT
-1072 VNVNP
+1072 VFVNP
-1077 TPTVSASTNQSVC
+1077 SPTVF
-1090 AGLPVTLNGSG
+1090 AGNDIELCEGGNIVLVASG
-1101 ALTYTWNNGVTNA
+1101 AQTYSWDNGAVNGVSFVPTNTTNYIVSGTNA
-1114 VPFIPAS
+1114 
-1121 TATYT
+1121 Y
-1126 VTGTNL
+1126 
-1132 QGCTNTATTTVI
+1132 GC
-1144 VNALPVVLAGI
+1144 
-1155 NQSVCAGSP
+1155 QDQD
-1164 ITLNGSGA
+1164 
-1172 LSYSWNNGVTNAVSF
+1172 
-1187 IPASTANYTVTGTD
+1187 D
-1201 LQGCINTATTT
+1201 LL
-1212 VTVNALPV
+1212 VTVNALPTI
-1220 VSAGINQSVCAGSPV
+1220 SAG
-1235 TLNGS
+1235 
-1240 GALSYTWNNGVT
+1240 
-1252 NAVAFSPAS
+1252 
-1261 TATYTVTGTNVQGC
+1261 
-1275 INTATTTVTV
+1275 
-1285 NALPVV
+1285 
-1291 SAGINQSVCAGS
+1291 
-1303 PVTLNGSGATSYSW
+1303 
-1317 NNGVTNGVAFIP
+1317 
-1329 TSTATYTFTGTNTF
+1329 
-1343 GCVNQDQITITVNS
+1343 VNQ
-1357 LPTINVGSNETICE
+1357 TICA
-1371 GDSIVL
+1371 GDSIL
-1377 QATGALSYSWN
+1377 L
-1388 NGQANGAVIYPT
+1388 QANGAANYTWNIGQFNGTYF
-1400 QPSSSYSVIGVDANN
+1400 QPASTMTLSVVGIDTNN
-1415 CQDTETLL
+1415 CEGSSAFTVEVNPNPIIFL
-1423 VSVNPLPVVSTIS
+1423 VS
-1436 DTLVCDYNVPVQLN
+1436 DTTVCDYNLPLQLTAA
-1450 VLGNASSFT
+1450 GNATSFL
-1459 WSNGTVGYSISIS
+1459 WSNGTSGTSISIT
-1472 QAGTYTVTGE
+1472 QAGTYIVTGE
-1482 LNGCTDSSSIV
+1482 LNGCTESDSTV
-1493 VVLDACLGI
+1493 VVLDPCLGI
-1502 YEEDLFALSYYP
+1502 YEEDLFKLSFYP
-1514 NPTQKEV
+1514 NPTQNEV
-1521 YVSFNMPISATI
+1521 YGTFNMPISATI

-1544 IDQLI
+1544 TDQVKNQTEI
-1549 NKSETILDFS
+1549 MLDFS
-1559 SIASGSYLIKLDQN
+1559 SFARGSYLIKLDQN
-1573 GDTNL
+1573 GETNL
-1578 IKVIKE
+1578 TKVIKE

>member
-1 MNSKLLVTSI
+1 M
-11 SILLSTIVAQSQ
+11 VAQSQ
-23 IALWNYNTIVGS
+23 IALWNYNTIIGS

-51 GTLTVAAAATGMDP
+51 GTLTIASAATGMDP

-84 TAVPGLANESNGVQ
+84 TAAPGLTNESNGVQ

-125 RVKYTTDGIAW
+125 RVKYTTDGLAW

-146 TYCNGVLDAG
+146 TYCNGVLDGG
-156 RFQNNGVA
+156 RFQNNGVG
-164 DQYRRISVDFV
+164 DQYRRVSVDFV
-175 SILAANNNPNFAVR
+175 AIPAANNNPNFAVR
-189 VLAAHYQA
+189 ILAAHYQA
-197 TGEFRQTLLS
+197 SGEFRQTVLTG
-207 SSIASGG
+207 SIATGG
-214 TWRFDNVKVE
+214 TWRFDNVKVD

-266 FSVYSNATD
+266 FSVYSNATE

-280 WTNTLT
+280 WTNTVT

-299 TIVDDLLPEK
+299 SIIDDLLPEK
-309 AERIVV
+309 AERIIV

-341 QAPSPSNALNLTLL
+341 QASSPSNALNLTLL
-355 TSFSNGAAVTNSA
+355 TSFSNGTAGTNSA

-377 DRLYIANSIGAKLD
+377 DRLYIANSIASKLD
-391 IVNFSNPAVPVLI
+391 IVNFSNPALPVLI
-404 SSISTTPYGNINSVV
+404 TSISTTPYGNINSVV

-436 NGSVV
+436 NGFVV
-441 FLDYNGNFLS
+441 FLDYNGNFLK

-480 ATYTVDPEG
+480 ASYTVDPEG
-489 SVSIVDLTPGIA
+489 SVSIIDLTPGIA
-501 NLTNANVTTVG
+501 NLTNANVTTIG
-512 LTAYNGQQVALV
+512 LSAYNGQQVALV
-524 AQGIRVFS
+524 AQGIRIFS

-583 SSYGNASNNAL
+583 SSYGTGSNNAL

-606 GDLPIKGAYMPDAIS
+606 GDLPIKGAYMPDALS

-635 EGDSREFATVIDAN
+635 EGDSREFGTVIDAN
-649 RINSATFTNLDPIAF
+649 RINSTTFTNLDPIAF

-736 FNASNTSGVPSL
+736 FNASNSTGTPSL

-791 LSPVFVAYRNN
+791 ISPVFVAYRNN

-811 LGAEGIVTIPAASS
+811 LGAEGIVTIPAAIS

-854 GAVVTAAAN
+854 GAVVTASAN
-863 AFCAGTNTTLSIP
+863 AICVGASTTLSIP
-876 GSIGS
+876 GSTGS

-894 QTSTQLIAAQAG
+894 EIGTQLTATQAG

-923 LIKVITVNPLPVVSA
+923 LIKVITILPSPIVSA
-938 GVDQT
+938 
-943 VCGGGSVTFVAS
+943 
-955 GATNY
+955 
-960 VWNNGAT
+960 
-967 GASLTVQTGTNPSST
+967 
-982 SYSVSGT
+982 
-989 NIATGCSNND
+989 NI
-999 QVVVNVL
+999 
-1006 GLPAVFAGNDQTVCA
+1006 
-1021 GATVLLIGSGATS
+1021 
-1034 YSWNNGVVNNLGFV
+1034 
-1048 AQATQTYTLTG
+1048 
-1059 IDLNLCQNTDQIT
+1059 
-1072 VNVNP
+1072 
-1077 TPTVSASTNQSVC
+1077 NQSVC
-1090 AGLPVTLNGSG
+1090 IGSPVTLNGSG
-1101 ALTYTWNNGVTNA
+1101 ALTYSWNNGVTNA
-1114 VPFIPAS
+1114 VAFTPVS

-1132 QGCTNTATTTVI
+1132 QGCT
-1144 VNALPVVLAGI
+1144 G
-1155 NQSVCAGSP
+1155 
-1164 ITLNGSGA
+1164 
-1172 LSYSWNNGVTNAVSF
+1172 
-1187 IPASTANYTVTGTD
+1187 
-1201 LQGCINTATTT
+1201 TATTT
-1212 VTVNALPV
+1212 VTVNVLPV
-1220 VSAGINQSVCAGSPV
+1220 VSAGVDQTVCGGSSVTFTAAGATNYV
-1235 TLNGS
+1235 
-1240 GALSYTWNNGVT
+1240 WNNGVT
-1252 NAVAFSPAS
+1252 
-1261 TATYTVTGTNVQGC
+1261 GTSLTIQ
-1275 INTATTTVTV
+1275 T
-1285 NALPVV
+1285 
-1291 SAGINQSVCAGS
+1291 GINQSSSSYFVIGTNSSTGCSSIDTVLVNSLGLPNVFAGNDLTICFGDS
-1303 PVTLNGSGATSYSW
+1303 VILTGSGATSYSW
-1317 NNGVTNGVAFIP
+1317 NNGTINNSAFIP
-1329 TSTATYTFTGTNTF
+1329 QLTQTYTLTGVDLNQCQNIDQITVFVNPSPTVFAGIDVELCEGGDIVLVASGAQTYSWDNGAVNGVSFIPTITTNYIVTGTNAY
-1343 GCVNQDQITITVNS
+1343 GCQDQDNLLVTVNP
-1357 LPTINVGSNETICE
+1357 LPTISAGINQTICA
-1371 GDSIVL
+1371 GDSIL
-1377 QATGALSYSWN
+1377 L
-1388 NGQANGAVIYPT
+1388 QANGAANYIWNIGQFNGTYF
-1400 QPSSSYSVIGVDANN
+1400 QPATTMTLSVVGIDTNN
-1415 CQDTETLL
+1415 CEGSSALTVEVNPNPTIFL
-1423 VSVNPLPVVSTIS
+1423 VS
-1436 DTLVCDYNVPVQLN
+1436 DTTVCDYNLPLQLT
-1450 VLGNASSFT
+1450 VAGNANSFL
-1459 WSNGTVGYSISIS
+1459 WSNGTSGSSISIT
-1472 QAGTYTVTGE
+1472 QAGTYIVTGE
-1482 LNGCTDSSSIV
+1482 LIGCTDSASIV
-1493 VVLDACLGI
+1493 VVLDPCLGI
-1502 YEEDLFALSYYP
+1502 YEEDLFKLSLYP
-1514 NPTQKEV
+1514 NPTQNEV
-1521 YVSFNMPISATI
+1521 YVMFNIPISATI

-1544 IDQLI
+1544 IDQFK
-1549 NKSETILDFS
+1549 NQSEIMLDFS
-1559 SIASGSYLIKLDQN
+1559 SIATGSYFIKLDQN
-1573 GDTNL
+1573 GETYL
-1578 IKVIKE
+1578 TKVIKE

>member
-1 MNSKLLVTSI
+1 MNSKLLVTTL

-23 IALWNYNTIVGS
+23 IALWNYNTIIGS

-51 GTLTVAAAATGMDP
+51 GSLTVTSAATGMDP

-74 NGVNPGAWAF
+74 NGLNPGAWAF
-84 TAVPGLANESNGVQ
+84 TAAPGLANESNGVQ

-125 RVKYTTDGIAW
+125 RVKYTTDGLAW

-146 TYCNGVLDAG
+146 TYCNGVLDGG
-156 RFQNNGVA
+156 RFQNNGVG

-189 VLAAHYQA
+189 ILAAHYQA
-197 TGEFRQTLLS
+197 TGEFRQTVLT
-207 SSIASGG
+207 SSIASAG
-214 TWRFDNVKVE
+214 TWRFDNVKVD

-280 WTNTLT
+280 WTNTVT
-286 IPANTNGTTNHVI
+286 IPANTNGVTNHVI
-299 TIVDDLLPEK
+299 SIVDDLLPEK
-309 AERIVV
+309 AERIIV

-322 TRISTTDNYQ
+322 TRISTTENYQ

-341 QAPSPSNALNLTLL
+341 QAPSPTNALNLTLL
-355 TSFSNGAAVTNSA
+355 SSFSNGTAGTNSA
-368 EIVAFDEDV
+368 EIVAFDADV
-377 DRLYIANSIGAKLD
+377 DRLFIANSIAAKLD
-391 IVNFSNPAVPVLI
+391 IVNFANPALPVLI
-404 SSISTTPYGNINSVV
+404 TSISTTPYGNINSVV

-480 ATYTVDPEG
+480 AGYTVDPEG
-489 SVSIVDLTPGIA
+489 SVSVVDLTPGIA
-501 NLTNANVTTVG
+501 NLTNANVTTIG
-512 LTAYNGQQVALV
+512 LSAYNGQEATLI

-583 SSYGNASNNAL
+583 SPYGTGSNNAL

-606 GDLPIKGAYMPDAIS
+606 GDLPIKGAYMPDALS

-635 EGDSREFATVIDAN
+635 EGDSREFGTVVDAN
-649 RINSATFTNLDPIAF
+649 RINSTTFANLDAVAF

-736 FNASNTSGVPSL
+736 FNASNSTGTPSL

-756 PEVEGI
+756 PEIEGI

-778 RVGGV
+778 RIGGV
-783 MVFNVANP
+783 MVFNVENP
-791 LSPVFVAYRNN
+791 LSPVYVAYRNN

-811 LGAEGIVTIPAASS
+811 LGAEGIVTIPAAIS

-863 AFCAGTNTTLSIP
+863 SICVGASTTLSIP
-876 GSIGS
+876 GSTGS

-894 QTSTQLIAAQAG
+894 ETSTQLIAAQAG

-923 LIKVITVNPLPVVSA
+923 LIKVITILPSPTVSASTNQSVCAGSPVTLNGSGALTYSWNNGVTNAVAFTPVSTATYTVTGTNSQGCTGTATTTVTVNALPVVSA

-943 VCGGGSVTFVAS
+943 VCGGSSVTFTAT

-967 GASLTVQTGTNPSST
+967 GASLTVQTGTNLSST
-982 SYSVSGT
+982 SYFVTGT
-989 NIATGCSNND
+989 NSSTGCSSND
-999 QVVVNVL
+999 VVLVNVL
-1006 GLPAVFAGNDQTVCA
+1006 GLPTVFAGNDLTICFGDSVIL
-1021 GATVLLIGSGATS
+1021 TGSGAIS
-1034 YSWNNGVVNNLGFV
+1034 YSWTNGVINNSPFIPQL
-1048 AQATQTYTLTG
+1048 TQTYTLTG
-1059 IDLNLCQNTDQIT
+1059 VDLNQCQNVDQIT
-1072 VNVNP
+1072 VFVNP
-1077 TPTVSASTNQSVC
+1077 SPTVF
-1090 AGLPVTLNGSG
+1090 AGSDIELCEGGNIVLVASG
-1101 ALTYTWNNGVTNA
+1101 AQTYSWDNGAVNGVSFVPTNTTNY
-1114 VPFIPAS
+1114 I
-1121 TATYT
+1121 
-1126 VTGTNL
+1126 VTGTNAY
-1132 QGCTNTATTTVI
+1132 GCQDQDN
-1144 VNALPVVLAGI
+1144 LL
-1155 NQSVCAGSP
+1155 
-1164 ITLNGSGA
+1164 
-1172 LSYSWNNGVTNAVSF
+1172 
-1187 IPASTANYTVTGTD
+1187 
-1201 LQGCINTATTT
+1201 
-1212 VTVNALPV
+1212 VTVNALPTI
-1220 VSAGINQSVCAGSPV
+1220 SAG
-1235 TLNGS
+1235 
-1240 GALSYTWNNGVT
+1240 
-1252 NAVAFSPAS
+1252 
-1261 TATYTVTGTNVQGC
+1261 
-1275 INTATTTVTV
+1275 
-1285 NALPVV
+1285 
-1291 SAGINQSVCAGS
+1291 
-1303 PVTLNGSGATSYSW
+1303 
-1317 NNGVTNGVAFIP
+1317 
-1329 TSTATYTFTGTNTF
+1329 
-1343 GCVNQDQITITVNS
+1343 VNQ
-1357 LPTINVGSNETICE
+1357 TICA
-1371 GDSIVL
+1371 GDSIL
-1377 QATGALSYSWN
+1377 L
-1388 NGQANGAVIYPT
+1388 QANGAANYTWNIGQFNGTYF
-1400 QPSSSYSVIGVDANN
+1400 QPASTMTLSVVGIDTNN
-1415 CQDTETLL
+1415 CEGSSAFTVEVNPNPTIFL
-1423 VSVNPLPVVSTIS
+1423 VS
-1436 DTLVCDYNVPVQLN
+1436 DTTVCDYNLPLQLTAA
-1450 VLGNASSFT
+1450 GNATSFL
-1459 WSNGTVGYSISIS
+1459 WSNGTSGTSISIT
-1472 QAGTYTVTGE
+1472 QAGTYIVTGD
-1482 LNGCTDSSSIV
+1482 LNGCTESASTV
-1493 VVLDACLGI
+1493 VVLDPCLGI
-1502 YEEDLFALSYYP
+1502 FEEDLFKLSFYP
-1514 NPTQKEV
+1514 NPTQNEV
-1521 YVSFNMPISATI
+1521 YGTFNMPISASI

-1544 IDQLI
+1544 IDQI
-1549 NKSETILDFS
+1549 KNQTEIMLDFS
-1559 SIASGSYLIKLDQN
+1559 SFARGSYLIKLDQN
-1573 GDTNL
+1573 GETNL
-1578 IKVIKE
+1578 TKVIKE

>member
-1 MNSKLLVTSI
+1 M
-11 SILLSTIVAQSQ
+11 VAQSQ

-74 NGVNPGAWAF
+74 NGLNPGAWAF
-84 TAVPGLANESNGVQ
+84 TAAPGLTNESNGVQ

-125 RVKYTTDGIAW
+125 RVKYTTDGLAW

-146 TYCNGVLDAG
+146 TYCNGVLDGG
-156 RFQNNGVA
+156 RFQNNGVG
-164 DQYRRISVDFV
+164 DQYRRVSVDFV
-175 SILAANNNPNFAVR
+175 AIPAVNNNPNFAVR
-189 VLAAHYQA
+189 ILAAHYQA
-197 TGEFRQTLLS
+197 SGEFRQTVLTG
-207 SSIASGG
+207 SIATGG
-214 TWRFDNVKVE
+214 TWRFDNVKVD

-266 FSVYSNATD
+266 FSVYSNATE

-280 WTNTLT
+280 WTNTVT

-299 TIVDDLLPEK
+299 SIIDDLLPEK
-309 AERIVV
+309 AERIIV

-341 QAPSPSNALNLTLL
+341 QASSPSNALNLTLL
-355 TSFSNGAAVTNSA
+355 TSFSNGTAGTNSA

-377 DRLYIANSIGAKLD
+377 DRLYIANSIASKLD
-391 IVNFSNPAVPVLI
+391 IVNFSNPALPVLI
-404 SSISTTPYGNINSVV
+404 TSISTTPYGNINSVV

-436 NGSVV
+436 NGFVV
-441 FLDYNGNFLS
+441 FLDYNGNFLK

-480 ATYTVDPEG
+480 ASYTVDPEG
-489 SVSIVDLTPGIA
+489 SVSIIDLTPGIA
-501 NLTNANVTTVG
+501 NLTNANVTTIG
-512 LTAYNGQQVALV
+512 LSAYNGQQSTLI
-524 AQGIRVFS
+524 AQGIRIFS

-583 SSYGNASNNAL
+583 SSYGTGSNNAL

-606 GDLPIKGAYMPDAIS
+606 GDLPIKGAYMPDALS

-635 EGDSREFATVIDAN
+635 EGDSREFGTVIDAN
-649 RINSATFTNLDPIAF
+649 RINSTTFTNLDPIAF

-706 IRNAT
+706 IRNAS

-736 FNASNTSGVPSL
+736 FNASNSTGTPSL

-756 PEVEGI
+756 PEIEGI

-811 LGAEGIVTIPAASS
+811 LGAEGIVTIPAAIS
-825 PNGNDIVIL
+825 PNGNDILIL

-854 GAVVTAAAN
+854 GAVVTASAN
-863 AFCAGTNTTLSIP
+863 AICVGASTTLSIP
-876 GSIGS
+876 GSTGS

-894 QTSTQLIAAQAG
+894 EIGTQLTATQAG

-923 LIKVITVNPLPVVSA
+923 LIKVITILPSPIVSA
-938 GVDQT
+938 
-943 VCGGGSVTFVAS
+943 
-955 GATNY
+955 
-960 VWNNGAT
+960 
-967 GASLTVQTGTNPSST
+967 
-982 SYSVSGT
+982 
-989 NIATGCSNND
+989 NI
-999 QVVVNVL
+999 
-1006 GLPAVFAGNDQTVCA
+1006 
-1021 GATVLLIGSGATS
+1021 
-1034 YSWNNGVVNNLGFV
+1034 
-1048 AQATQTYTLTG
+1048 
-1059 IDLNLCQNTDQIT
+1059 
-1072 VNVNP
+1072 
-1077 TPTVSASTNQSVC
+1077 NQSVC
-1090 AGLPVTLNGSG
+1090 IGSPVTLNGSG
-1101 ALTYTWNNGVTNA
+1101 ALTYSWNNGVTNA
-1114 VPFIPAS
+1114 VAFTPVS

-1132 QGCTNTATTTVI
+1132 QGCT
-1144 VNALPVVLAGI
+1144 G
-1155 NQSVCAGSP
+1155 
-1164 ITLNGSGA
+1164 
-1172 LSYSWNNGVTNAVSF
+1172 
-1187 IPASTANYTVTGTD
+1187 
-1201 LQGCINTATTT
+1201 TATTT
-1212 VTVNALPV
+1212 VTVNVLPV
-1220 VSAGINQSVCAGSPV
+1220 VSAGVDQTVCGGSSVTFTAAGATNYV
-1235 TLNGS
+1235 
-1240 GALSYTWNNGVT
+1240 WNNGVT
-1252 NAVAFSPAS
+1252 
-1261 TATYTVTGTNVQGC
+1261 GTSLTIQ
-1275 INTATTTVTV
+1275 T
-1285 NALPVV
+1285 
-1291 SAGINQSVCAGS
+1291 GINQSSSSYFVIGTNSSTGCSSIDTVLVNSLGLPNVFAGNDLTICFGDS
-1303 PVTLNGSGATSYSW
+1303 VILTGSGATSYSW
-1317 NNGVTNGVAFIP
+1317 NNGTINNSAFIP
-1329 TSTATYTFTGTNTF
+1329 QLTQTYTLTGVDLNQCQNIDQITVFVDPSPTVFAGNDVELCEGGDIVLVASGAQTYSWDNGAVNGVSFIPTITTNYIVTGTNAY
-1343 GCVNQDQITITVNS
+1343 GCQDQDNLLVTVNP
-1357 LPTINVGSNETICE
+1357 LPTISAGINQTICA
-1371 GDSIVL
+1371 GDSIL
-1377 QATGALSYSWN
+1377 L
-1388 NGQANGAVIYPT
+1388 QANGAANYIWNIGQFNGTYF
-1400 QPSSSYSVIGVDANN
+1400 QPATTMTLSVVGIDTNN
-1415 CQDTETLL
+1415 CEGSSALTVEVNPNPTIFL
-1423 VSVNPLPVVSTIS
+1423 VS
-1436 DTLVCDYNVPVQLN
+1436 DTTVCDYNLPLQLT
-1450 VLGNASSFT
+1450 VAGNANSFL
-1459 WSNGTVGYSISIS
+1459 WSNGTSGSSISIT
-1472 QAGTYTVTGE
+1472 QAGTYIVTGE
-1482 LNGCTDSSSIV
+1482 LIGCTDSASIV
-1493 VVLDACLGI
+1493 VVLDPCLGI
-1502 YEEDLFALSYYP
+1502 YEEDLFKLSLYP
-1514 NPTQKEV
+1514 NPTQNEV
-1521 YVSFNMPISATI
+1521 YVMFNIPISATI

-1544 IDQLI
+1544 IDQFK
-1549 NKSETILDFS
+1549 NQSEIMLDFS
-1559 SIASGSYLIKLDQN
+1559 SIATGSYLIKLDQN
-1573 GDTNL
+1573 GETYL
-1578 IKVIKE
+1578 TKVIKE

>member
-1 MNSKLLVTSI
+1 M
-11 SILLSTIVAQSQ
+11 VAQSQ

-84 TAVPGLANESNGVQ
+84 TAVPGLTNESNGVQ

-112 WDQRWSGTSVNTV
+112 WDQRWSGTSTNTV
-125 RVKYTTDGIAW
+125 RVKYTTDGLAW

-146 TYCNGVLDAG
+146 TYCNGVLDGG
-156 RFQNNGVA
+156 RFQNNGVG
-164 DQYRRISVDFV
+164 DQYRRVSVDFV
-175 SILAANNNPNFAVR
+175 AIPAANNNPNFAVR
-189 VLAAHYQA
+189 ILAAHYQA
-197 TGEFRQTLLS
+197 SGEFRQTVLTG
-207 SSIASGG
+207 SIATGG
-214 TWRFDNVKVE
+214 TWRFDNVKVD

-266 FSVYSNATD
+266 FSVYSNATE

-280 WTNTLT
+280 WTNTVT

-299 TIVDDLLPEK
+299 SIIDDLLPEK
-309 AERIVV
+309 AERIIV

-341 QAPSPSNALNLTLL
+341 QASSPSNALNLTLL
-355 TSFSNGAAVTNSA
+355 TSFSNGTAGTNSA

-377 DRLYIANSIGAKLD
+377 DRLYIANSIASKLD
-391 IVNFSNPAVPVLI
+391 IVNFSNPALPVLI
-404 SSISTTPYGNINSVV
+404 TSISTTPYGNINSVV

-436 NGSVV
+436 NGFVV
-441 FLDYNGNFLS
+441 FLDYNGNFLK

-480 ATYTVDPEG
+480 ASYTVDPEG
-489 SVSIVDLTPGIA
+489 SVSIIDLTPGIA
-501 NLTNANVTTVG
+501 NLTNANVTTIG
-512 LTAYNGQQVALV
+512 LSAYNGQQVALV
-524 AQGIRVFS
+524 AQGIRIFS

-583 SSYGNASNNAL
+583 SSYGTGSNNAL

-606 GDLPIKGAYMPDAIS
+606 GDLPIKGAYMPDALS

-635 EGDSREFATVIDAN
+635 EGDSREFGTVIDAN
-649 RINSATFTNLDPIAF
+649 RINSTTFTNLDPIAF

-736 FNASNTSGVPSL
+736 FNASNSTGTPSL

-811 LGAEGIVTIPAASS
+811 LGAEGIVTIPAAIS

-854 GAVVTAAAN
+854 GAVITASAN
-863 AFCAGTNTTLSIP
+863 AICVGASTTLSIP
-876 GSIGS
+876 GSTGS

-894 QTSTQLIAAQAG
+894 EIGTQLTATQAG

-923 LIKVITVNPLPVVSA
+923 LIKVITILPSPIVSA
-938 GVDQT
+938 
-943 VCGGGSVTFVAS
+943 
-955 GATNY
+955 
-960 VWNNGAT
+960 
-967 GASLTVQTGTNPSST
+967 
-982 SYSVSGT
+982 
-989 NIATGCSNND
+989 NI
-999 QVVVNVL
+999 
-1006 GLPAVFAGNDQTVCA
+1006 
-1021 GATVLLIGSGATS
+1021 
-1034 YSWNNGVVNNLGFV
+1034 
-1048 AQATQTYTLTG
+1048 
-1059 IDLNLCQNTDQIT
+1059 
-1072 VNVNP
+1072 
-1077 TPTVSASTNQSVC
+1077 NQSVC
-1090 AGLPVTLNGSG
+1090 IGSPVTLNGSG
-1101 ALTYTWNNGVTNA
+1101 ALTYSWNNGVTNA
-1114 VPFIPAS
+1114 VAFTPVS

-1132 QGCTNTATTTVI
+1132 QGCT
-1144 VNALPVVLAGI
+1144 G
-1155 NQSVCAGSP
+1155 
-1164 ITLNGSGA
+1164 
-1172 LSYSWNNGVTNAVSF
+1172 
-1187 IPASTANYTVTGTD
+1187 
-1201 LQGCINTATTT
+1201 TATTT
-1212 VTVNALPV
+1212 VTVNVLPV
-1220 VSAGINQSVCAGSPV
+1220 VSAGVDQTVCGGSSVTFTAAGATNYV
-1235 TLNGS
+1235 
-1240 GALSYTWNNGVT
+1240 WNNGVT
-1252 NAVAFSPAS
+1252 
-1261 TATYTVTGTNVQGC
+1261 GTSLTIQ
-1275 INTATTTVTV
+1275 T
-1285 NALPVV
+1285 
-1291 SAGINQSVCAGS
+1291 GINQSSSSYFVIGTNSSTGCSSIDTVLVNSLGLPNVFAGNDLTICFGDS
-1303 PVTLNGSGATSYSW
+1303 VILTGSGATSYSW
-1317 NNGVTNGVAFIP
+1317 NNGTINNSAFIP
-1329 TSTATYTFTGTNTF
+1329 QLTQTYTLTGVDLNQCQNIDQITVFVNPSPTVFAGIDVELCEGGDIVLVASGAQTYSWDNGAVNGVSFIPTITTNYIVTGTNAY
-1343 GCVNQDQITITVNS
+1343 GCQDQDNLLVTVNP
-1357 LPTINVGSNETICE
+1357 LPTISAGINQTICA
-1371 GDSIVL
+1371 GDSIL
-1377 QATGALSYSWN
+1377 L
-1388 NGQANGAVIYPT
+1388 QANGAANYIWNIGQFNGTYF
-1400 QPSSSYSVIGVDANN
+1400 QPATTMTLSVVGIDTNN
-1415 CQDTETLL
+1415 CEGSSALTVEVNPNPTIFL
-1423 VSVNPLPVVSTIS
+1423 VS
-1436 DTLVCDYNVPVQLN
+1436 DTTVCDYNLPLQLT
-1450 VLGNASSFT
+1450 VAGNANSFL
-1459 WSNGTVGYSISIS
+1459 WSNGTSGSSISIT
-1472 QAGTYTVTGE
+1472 QAGTYIVTGE
-1482 LNGCTDSSSIV
+1482 LIGCTDSASIV
-1493 VVLDACLGI
+1493 VVLDPCLGI
-1502 YEEDLFALSYYP
+1502 YEEDLFKLSLYP
-1514 NPTQKEV
+1514 NPTQNEV
-1521 YVSFNMPISATI
+1521 YVMFNIPISATI

-1544 IDQLI
+1544 IDQFK
-1549 NKSETILDFS
+1549 NQSEIMLDFS
-1559 SIASGSYLIKLDQN
+1559 SIATGSYFIKLDQN
-1573 GDTNL
+1573 GETYL
-1578 IKVIKE
+1578 TKVIKE

>member
-1 MNSKLLVTSI
+1 MNSKLLFTFT
-11 SILLSTIVAQSQ
+11 SILLSTMVAQSQ
-23 IALWNYNTIVGS
+23 IALWNYNTIIGS

-51 GTLTVAAAATGMDP
+51 GTLTIASAATGMDP

-84 TAVPGLANESNGVQ
+84 TAAPGLTNESNGVQ

-125 RVKYTTDGIAW
+125 RVKYTTDGLAW

-146 TYCNGVLDAG
+146 TYCNGVLDGG
-156 RFQNNGVA
+156 RFQNNGVG
-164 DQYRRISVDFV
+164 DQYRRVSVDFV
-175 SILAANNNPNFAVR
+175 AIPAANNNPNFAVR
-189 VLAAHYQA
+189 ILAAHYQA
-197 TGEFRQTLLS
+197 SGEFRQTVLTG
-207 SSIASGG
+207 SIATGG
-214 TWRFDNVKVE
+214 TWRFDNVKVD

-266 FSVYSNATD
+266 FSVYSNATE

-280 WTNTLT
+280 WTNTVT

-299 TIVDDLLPEK
+299 SIIDDLLPEK
-309 AERIVV
+309 AERIIV

-341 QAPSPSNALNLTLL
+341 QASSPSNALNLTLL
-355 TSFSNGAAVTNSA
+355 TSFSNGTAGTNSA

-377 DRLYIANSIGAKLD
+377 DRLYIANSIASKLD
-391 IVNFSNPAVPVLI
+391 IVNFSNPALPVLI
-404 SSISTTPYGNINSVV
+404 TSISTTPYGNINSVV

-436 NGSVV
+436 NGFVV
-441 FLDYNGNFLS
+441 FLDYNGNFLK

-480 ATYTVDPEG
+480 ASYTVDPEG
-489 SVSIVDLTPGIA
+489 SVSIIDLTPGIA
-501 NLTNANVTTVG
+501 NLTNANVTTIG
-512 LTAYNGQQVALV
+512 LSAYNGQQSTLI
-524 AQGIRVFS
+524 AQGIRIFS

-583 SSYGNASNNAL
+583 SSYGTGSNNAL

-606 GDLPIKGAYMPDAIS
+606 GDLPIKGAYMPDALS

-635 EGDSREFATVIDAN
+635 EGDSREFGTVIDAN
-649 RINSATFTNLDPIAF
+649 RINSTTFTNLDPIAF

-736 FNASNTSGVPSL
+736 FNASNSTGTPSL

-791 LSPVFVAYRNN
+791 ISPVFVAYRNN

-811 LGAEGIVTIPAASS
+811 LGAEGIVTIPAAIS

-854 GAVVTAAAN
+854 GAVVTASAN
-863 AFCAGTNTTLSIP
+863 AICVGASTTLSIP
-876 GSIGS
+876 GSTGS

-894 QTSTQLIAAQAG
+894 EIGTQLTATQAG

-923 LIKVITVNPLPVVSA
+923 LIKVITILPSPIVSA
-938 GVDQT
+938 
-943 VCGGGSVTFVAS
+943 
-955 GATNY
+955 
-960 VWNNGAT
+960 
-967 GASLTVQTGTNPSST
+967 
-982 SYSVSGT
+982 
-989 NIATGCSNND
+989 NI
-999 QVVVNVL
+999 
-1006 GLPAVFAGNDQTVCA
+1006 
-1021 GATVLLIGSGATS
+1021 
-1034 YSWNNGVVNNLGFV
+1034 
-1048 AQATQTYTLTG
+1048 
-1059 IDLNLCQNTDQIT
+1059 
-1072 VNVNP
+1072 
-1077 TPTVSASTNQSVC
+1077 NQSVC
-1090 AGLPVTLNGSG
+1090 IGSPVTLIGSG
-1101 ALTYTWNNGVTNA
+1101 ALTYSWNNGVTNA
-1114 VPFIPAS
+1114 VAFTPVS

-1132 QGCTNTATTTVI
+1132 QGCT
-1144 VNALPVVLAGI
+1144 G
-1155 NQSVCAGSP
+1155 
-1164 ITLNGSGA
+1164 
-1172 LSYSWNNGVTNAVSF
+1172 
-1187 IPASTANYTVTGTD
+1187 
-1201 LQGCINTATTT
+1201 TATTT
-1212 VTVNALPV
+1212 VTVNVLPV
-1220 VSAGINQSVCAGSPV
+1220 VSAGVDQTVCGGSSVTFTAAGATNYV
-1235 TLNGS
+1235 
-1240 GALSYTWNNGVT
+1240 WNNGVT
-1252 NAVAFSPAS
+1252 
-1261 TATYTVTGTNVQGC
+1261 GTSLTIQ
-1275 INTATTTVTV
+1275 T
-1285 NALPVV
+1285 
-1291 SAGINQSVCAGS
+1291 GINQSSSSYFVIGTNSSTGCSSIDTVLVNSLGLPNVFAGNDLTICFGDS
-1303 PVTLNGSGATSYSW
+1303 VILTGSGATSYSW
-1317 NNGVTNGVAFIP
+1317 NNGTINNSAFIP
-1329 TSTATYTFTGTNTF
+1329 QLTQTYTLTGVDLNQCQNIDQITVFVDPSPTVFAGNDVELCEGGDIVLVASGAQTYSWDNGAVNGVSFIPTITTNYIVTGTNAY
-1343 GCVNQDQITITVNS
+1343 GCQDQDNLLVTVNP
-1357 LPTINVGSNETICE
+1357 LPTISAGINQTICA
-1371 GDSIVL
+1371 GDSIL
-1377 QATGALSYSWN
+1377 L
-1388 NGQANGAVIYPT
+1388 QANGAANYIWNIGQFNGTYF
-1400 QPSSSYSVIGVDANN
+1400 QPATTMTLSVVGIDTNN
-1415 CQDTETLL
+1415 CEGSSALTVEVNPNPTIFL
-1423 VSVNPLPVVSTIS
+1423 VS
-1436 DTLVCDYNVPVQLN
+1436 DTTVCDYNLPLQLT
-1450 VLGNASSFT
+1450 VAGNANSFL
-1459 WSNGTVGYSISIS
+1459 WSNGTSGSSISIT
-1472 QAGTYTVTGE
+1472 QAGTYIVTGE
-1482 LNGCTDSSSIV
+1482 LIGCTDSASIV
-1493 VVLDACLGI
+1493 VVLDPCLGI
-1502 YEEDLFALSYYP
+1502 YEEDLFKLSLYP
-1514 NPTQKEV
+1514 NPTQNEV
-1521 YVSFNMPISATI
+1521 YVMFNIPISATI

-1544 IDQLI
+1544 IDQFK
-1549 NKSETILDFS
+1549 NQSEIMLDFS
-1559 SIASGSYLIKLDQN
+1559 SIATGSYLIKLDQN
-1573 GDTNL
+1573 GETYL
-1578 IKVIKE
+1578 TKVIKE

>member
-1 MNSKLLVTSI
+1 M
-11 SILLSTIVAQSQ
+11 VAQSQ
-23 IALWNYNTIVGS
+23 IALWNYNTIIGS

-51 GTLTVAAAATGMDP
+51 GTLTIASAATGMDP

-84 TAVPGLANESNGVQ
+84 TAAPGLTNESNGVQ

-125 RVKYTTDGIAW
+125 RVKYTTDGLAW

-146 TYCNGVLDAG
+146 TYCNGVLDGG
-156 RFQNNGVA
+156 RFQNNGVG
-164 DQYRRISVDFV
+164 DQYRRVSVDFV
-175 SILAANNNPNFAVR
+175 AIPAVNNNPNFAVR
-189 VLAAHYQA
+189 ILAAHYQA
-197 TGEFRQTLLS
+197 SGEFRQTVLTG
-207 SSIASGG
+207 SIATGG
-214 TWRFDNVKVE
+214 TWRFDNVKVD

-266 FSVYSNATD
+266 FSVYSNATE

-280 WTNTLT
+280 WTNTVT

-299 TIVDDLLPEK
+299 SIIDDLLPEK
-309 AERIVV
+309 AERIIV

-341 QAPSPSNALNLTLL
+341 QASSPSNALNLTLL
-355 TSFSNGAAVTNSA
+355 TSFSNGTAGTNSA

-377 DRLYIANSIGAKLD
+377 DRLYIANSIASKLD
-391 IVNFSNPAVPVLI
+391 IVNFSNPALPVLI
-404 SSISTTPYGNINSVV
+404 TSISTTPYGNINSVV

-436 NGSVV
+436 NGFVV
-441 FLDYNGNFLS
+441 FLDYNGNFLK

-480 ATYTVDPEG
+480 ASYTVDPEG
-489 SVSIVDLTPGIA
+489 SVSIIDLTPGIA
-501 NLTNANVTTVG
+501 NLTNANVTTIG
-512 LTAYNGQQVALV
+512 LSAYNGQQSTLI
-524 AQGIRVFS
+524 AQGIRIFS

-583 SSYGNASNNAL
+583 SSYGTGSNNAL

-606 GDLPIKGAYMPDAIS
+606 GDLPIKGAYMPDALS

-635 EGDSREFATVIDAN
+635 EGDSREFGTVIDAN
-649 RINSATFTNLDPIAF
+649 RINSTTFTNLDPIAF

-736 FNASNTSGVPSL
+736 FNASNSTGTPSL

-756 PEVEGI
+756 PEIEGI

-791 LSPVFVAYRNN
+791 ISPVFVAYRNN

-811 LGAEGIVTIPAASS
+811 LGAEGIVTIPAAIS
-825 PNGNDIVIL
+825 PNGNDILIL

-854 GAVVTAAAN
+854 GAVVTASAN
-863 AFCAGTNTTLSIP
+863 AICVGASTTLSIP
-876 GSIGS
+876 GSTGS

-894 QTSTQLIAAQAG
+894 EIGTQLTATQAG

-923 LIKVITVNPLPVVSA
+923 LIKVITILPSPIVSA
-938 GVDQT
+938 
-943 VCGGGSVTFVAS
+943 
-955 GATNY
+955 
-960 VWNNGAT
+960 
-967 GASLTVQTGTNPSST
+967 
-982 SYSVSGT
+982 
-989 NIATGCSNND
+989 NI
-999 QVVVNVL
+999 
-1006 GLPAVFAGNDQTVCA
+1006 
-1021 GATVLLIGSGATS
+1021 
-1034 YSWNNGVVNNLGFV
+1034 
-1048 AQATQTYTLTG
+1048 
-1059 IDLNLCQNTDQIT
+1059 
-1072 VNVNP
+1072 
-1077 TPTVSASTNQSVC
+1077 NQSVC
-1090 AGLPVTLNGSG
+1090 IGSPVTLNGSG
-1101 ALTYTWNNGVTNA
+1101 ALTYSWNNGVTNA
-1114 VPFIPAS
+1114 VAFTPVS

-1132 QGCTNTATTTVI
+1132 QGCT
-1144 VNALPVVLAGI
+1144 G
-1155 NQSVCAGSP
+1155 
-1164 ITLNGSGA
+1164 
-1172 LSYSWNNGVTNAVSF
+1172 
-1187 IPASTANYTVTGTD
+1187 
-1201 LQGCINTATTT
+1201 TATTT
-1212 VTVNALPV
+1212 VTVNVLPV
-1220 VSAGINQSVCAGSPV
+1220 VSAGVDQTVCGGSSVTFTAAGATNYV
-1235 TLNGS
+1235 
-1240 GALSYTWNNGVT
+1240 WNNGVT
-1252 NAVAFSPAS
+1252 
-1261 TATYTVTGTNVQGC
+1261 GTSLTIQ
-1275 INTATTTVTV
+1275 T
-1285 NALPVV
+1285 
-1291 SAGINQSVCAGS
+1291 GINQSSSSYFVIGTNSSTGCSSIDTVLVNSLGLPNVFAGNDLTICFGDS
-1303 PVTLNGSGATSYSW
+1303 VILTGSGATSYSW
-1317 NNGVTNGVAFIP
+1317 NNGTINNSAFIP
-1329 TSTATYTFTGTNTF
+1329 QLTQTYTLTGVDLNQCQNIDQITVFVDPSPTVFAGNDVELCEGGDIVLVASGAQTYSWDNGAVNGVSFIPTITTNYIVTGTNAY
-1343 GCVNQDQITITVNS
+1343 GCQDQDNLLVTVNP
-1357 LPTINVGSNETICE
+1357 LPTISAGINQTICA
-1371 GDSIVL
+1371 GDSIL
-1377 QATGALSYSWN
+1377 L
-1388 NGQANGAVIYPT
+1388 QANGAANYIWNIGQFNGTYF
-1400 QPSSSYSVIGVDANN
+1400 QPATTMTLSVVGIDTNN
-1415 CQDTETLL
+1415 CEGSSALTVEVNPNPTIFL
-1423 VSVNPLPVVSTIS
+1423 VS
-1436 DTLVCDYNVPVQLN
+1436 DTTVCDYNLPLQLT
-1450 VLGNASSFT
+1450 VAGNANSFL
-1459 WSNGTVGYSISIS
+1459 WSNGTSGSSISIT
-1472 QAGTYTVTGE
+1472 QAGTYIVTGE
-1482 LNGCTDSSSIV
+1482 LIGCTDSASIV
-1493 VVLDACLGI
+1493 VVLDPCLGI
-1502 YEEDLFALSYYP
+1502 YEEDLFKLSLYP
-1514 NPTQKEV
+1514 NPTQNEV
-1521 YVSFNMPISATI
+1521 YVMFNIPISATI

-1544 IDQLI
+1544 IDQFK
-1549 NKSETILDFS
+1549 NQSEIMLDFS
-1559 SIASGSYLIKLDQN
+1559 SIATGSYFIKLDQN
-1573 GDTNL
+1573 GETYL
-1578 IKVIKE
+1578 TKVIKE

>member
-1 MNSKLLVTSI
+1 MNSKLLFTFT
-11 SILLSTIVAQSQ
+11 SILLSTMVAQSQ
-23 IALWNYNTIVGS
+23 IALWNYNTIIGS

-74 NGVNPGAWAF
+74 NGLNPGAWAF
-84 TAVPGLANESNGVQ
+84 TAAPGLTNESNGVQ

-125 RVKYTTDGIAW
+125 RVKYTTDGLAW

-146 TYCNGVLDAG
+146 TYCNGVLDGG
-156 RFQNNGVA
+156 RFQNNGVG
-164 DQYRRISVDFV
+164 DQYRRVSVDFV
-175 SILAANNNPNFAVR
+175 AIPAVNNNPNFAVR
-189 VLAAHYQA
+189 ILAAHYQA
-197 TGEFRQTLLS
+197 SGEFRQTVLTG
-207 SSIASGG
+207 SIATGG
-214 TWRFDNVKVE
+214 TWRFDNVKVD

-280 WTNTLT
+280 WTNTVT
-286 IPANTNGTTNHVI
+286 IPANTNGVTNHVI
-299 TIVDDLLPEK
+299 SIVDDLLPEK
-309 AERIVV
+309 AERIIV

-322 TRISTTDNYQ
+322 TRISTTENYQ

-341 QAPSPSNALNLTLL
+341 QAPSPTNALNLTLL
-355 TSFSNGAAVTNSA
+355 SSFSNGTAGTNSA

-377 DRLYIANSIGAKLD
+377 DRLFIANSIAAKLD
-391 IVNFSNPAVPVLI
+391 IVNFANPALPVLI
-404 SSISTTPYGNINSVV
+404 TSISTAPYGNINSVV

-441 FLDYNGNFLS
+441 FLDYNGNFLN
-451 QVTVGAMPDMITFNK
+451 QVTVGAMPDMITFNN

-480 ATYTVDPEG
+480 ASYTVDPEG
-489 SVSIVDLTPGIA
+489 SVSIIDLTPGIA
-501 NLTNANVTTVG
+501 NLTNANVTTIG
-512 LTAYNGQQVALV
+512 LSAYNGQQVALV
-524 AQGIRVFS
+524 AQGIRIFS

-583 SSYGNASNNAL
+583 SSYGTGSNNAL

-606 GDLPIKGAYMPDAIS
+606 GDLPIKGAYMPDALS

-635 EGDSREFATVIDAN
+635 EGDSREFGTVIDAN
-649 RINSATFTNLDPIAF
+649 RINSTTFTNLDPIAF

-736 FNASNTSGVPSL
+736 FNASNSTGTPSL

-811 LGAEGIVTIPAASS
+811 LGAEGIVTIPAAIS

-854 GAVVTAAAN
+854 GAVVTASAN
-863 AFCAGTNTTLSIP
+863 AICVGASTTLSIP
-876 GSIGS
+876 GSTGS

-894 QTSTQLIAAQAG
+894 EIGTQLTATQAG

-923 LIKVITVNPLPVVSA
+923 LIKVITILPSPIVSA
-938 GVDQT
+938 
-943 VCGGGSVTFVAS
+943 
-955 GATNY
+955 
-960 VWNNGAT
+960 
-967 GASLTVQTGTNPSST
+967 
-982 SYSVSGT
+982 
-989 NIATGCSNND
+989 NI
-999 QVVVNVL
+999 
-1006 GLPAVFAGNDQTVCA
+1006 
-1021 GATVLLIGSGATS
+1021 
-1034 YSWNNGVVNNLGFV
+1034 
-1048 AQATQTYTLTG
+1048 
-1059 IDLNLCQNTDQIT
+1059 
-1072 VNVNP
+1072 
-1077 TPTVSASTNQSVC
+1077 NQSVC
-1090 AGLPVTLNGSG
+1090 IGSPVTLNGSG
-1101 ALTYTWNNGVTNA
+1101 ALTYSWNNGVTNA
-1114 VPFIPAS
+1114 VAFTPVS

-1132 QGCTNTATTTVI
+1132 QGCT
-1144 VNALPVVLAGI
+1144 G
-1155 NQSVCAGSP
+1155 
-1164 ITLNGSGA
+1164 
-1172 LSYSWNNGVTNAVSF
+1172 
-1187 IPASTANYTVTGTD
+1187 
-1201 LQGCINTATTT
+1201 TATTT
-1212 VTVNALPV
+1212 VTVNVLPV
-1220 VSAGINQSVCAGSPV
+1220 VSAGVDQTVCGGSSVTFTAAGATNYV
-1235 TLNGS
+1235 
-1240 GALSYTWNNGVT
+1240 WNNGVT
-1252 NAVAFSPAS
+1252 
-1261 TATYTVTGTNVQGC
+1261 GTSLTIQ
-1275 INTATTTVTV
+1275 T
-1285 NALPVV
+1285 
-1291 SAGINQSVCAGS
+1291 GINQSSSSYFVIGTNSSTGCSSIDTVLVNSLGLPNVFAGNDLTICFGDS
-1303 PVTLNGSGATSYSW
+1303 VILTGSGATSYSW
-1317 NNGVTNGVAFIP
+1317 NNGTINNSAFIP
-1329 TSTATYTFTGTNTF
+1329 QLTQTYTLTGVDLNQCQNIDQITVFVDPSPTVFAGNDVELCEGGDIVLVASGAQTYSWDNGAVNGVSFIPTITTNYIVTGTNAY
-1343 GCVNQDQITITVNS
+1343 GCQDQDNLLVTVNP
-1357 LPTINVGSNETICE
+1357 LPTISAGINQTICA
-1371 GDSIVL
+1371 GDSIL
-1377 QATGALSYSWN
+1377 L
-1388 NGQANGAVIYPT
+1388 QANGAANYIWNIGQFNGTYF
-1400 QPSSSYSVIGVDANN
+1400 QPATTMTLSVVGIDTNN
-1415 CQDTETLL
+1415 CEGSSALTVEVNPNPTIFL
-1423 VSVNPLPVVSTIS
+1423 VS
-1436 DTLVCDYNVPVQLN
+1436 DTTVCDYNLPLQLT
-1450 VLGNASSFT
+1450 VAGNANSFL
-1459 WSNGTVGYSISIS
+1459 WSNGTSGSSISIT
-1472 QAGTYTVTGE
+1472 QAGTYIVTGE
-1482 LNGCTDSSSIV
+1482 LIGCTDSASIV
-1493 VVLDACLGI
+1493 VVLDPCLGI
-1502 YEEDLFALSYYP
+1502 YEEDLFKLSLYP
-1514 NPTQKEV
+1514 NPTQNEV
-1521 YVSFNMPISATI
+1521 YVMFNIPISATI

-1544 IDQLI
+1544 IDQFK
-1549 NKSETILDFS
+1549 NQSEIMLDFS
-1559 SIASGSYLIKLDQN
+1559 SIATGSYLIKLDQN
-1573 GDTNL
+1573 GETYL
-1578 IKVIKE
+1578 TKVIKE

>member
-1 MNSKLLVTSI
+1 
-11 SILLSTIVAQSQ
+11 
-23 IALWNYNTIVGS
+23 
-35 PTTYNA
+35 
-41 DLGVGTSSIV
+41 
-51 GTLTVAAAATGMDP
+51 
-65 IINNGCGAQ
+65 
-74 NGVNPGAWAF
+74 
-84 TAVPGLANESNGVQ
+84 
-98 YNVSTVGYQNIKFT
+98 
-112 WDQRWSGTSVNTV
+112 
-125 RVKYTTDGIAW
+125 
-136 TDFVMTDQNT
+136 MTDQNT
-146 TYCNGVLDAG
+146 TYCNGVIDGG
-156 RFQNNGVA
+156 RFQNNGVG

-175 SILAANNNPNFAVR
+175 SILAANNNPDFAVR
-189 VLAAHYQA
+189 ILAAHYQA
-197 TGEFRQTLLS
+197 TGEFRQTILTS
-207 SSIASGG
+207 TIATGG
-214 TWRFDNVKVE
+214 TWRFDNVKVD

-236 FIQVAENVGTV
+236 FIQVSENVGTV
-247 NVPILIANANA
+247 NVPILIANANP

-266 FSVYSNATD
+266 FSVYSNATE

-299 TIVDDLLPEK
+299 TIIDDLLPEK

-322 TRISTTDNYQ
+322 TRISTTENYQ

-355 TSFSNGAAVTNSA
+355 TSFSNGTAGTNSA
-368 EIVAFDEDV
+368 EIVAFDADV
-377 DRLYIANSIGAKLD
+377 DRLYIANSIAAKLD
-391 IVNFSNPAVPVLI
+391 IVNFSNPAAPVLI

-426 LAIENSNPQL
+426 LAIENINPQL

-441 FLDYNGNFLS
+441 FLDYNGNFLN

-480 ATYTVDPEG
+480 SAYTVDPEG
-489 SVSIVDLTPGIA
+489 SVSVVDLTPGIA
-501 NLTNANVTTVG
+501 NLTNANVTTIG
-512 LTAYNGQQVALV
+512 LTAYNGQEATLI

-583 SSYGNASNNAL
+583 SPYGTGSNNAL

-606 GDLPIKGAYMPDAIS
+606 GDLPIKGAYMPDALS

-635 EGDSREFATVIDAN
+635 EGDSREFGTVVDAN
-649 RINSATFTNLDPIAF
+649 RINSTTFANLDPIAF

-736 FNASNTSGVPSL
+736 FNASNSTGTPSL

-778 RVGGV
+778 RIGGV
-783 MVFNVANP
+783 MVFNVENP

-811 LGAEGIVTIPAASS
+811 LGAEGIVTIPAAIS

-863 AFCAGTNTTLSIP
+863 SICVGASTTLSIP
-876 GSIGS
+876 GSTGS

-894 QTSTQLIAAQAG
+894 ETSTQLIAAQAG

-914 LPLACSDTS
+914 TTLACSDTS
-923 LIKVITVNPLPVVSA
+923 LIKVISTTPSPTVSASINQSVCTGSPVTLNGSGALTYSWSNGVTNAVAFIPVSTATYTVTGTNQQGCTGTATTTVTVNALPVVSA

-943 VCGGGSVTFVAS
+943 VCGGSSVTFTAT

-967 GASLTVQTGTNPSST
+967 GASLTVQTGTNLSST
-982 SYSVSGT
+982 SYFVTGT
-989 NIATGCSNND
+989 NSSTGCSSND
-999 QVVVNVL
+999 IVLVNVL
-1006 GLPAVFAGNDQTVCA
+1006 GLPTVFAGNDLTICFGDSVILT
-1021 GATVLLIGSGATS
+1021 GLGATS
-1034 YSWNNGVVNNLGFV
+1034 YSWTNGVINNSPFIPQL
-1048 AQATQTYTLTG
+1048 TQTYTLTG
-1059 IDLNLCQNTDQIT
+1059 VDLNQCQNVDQIT
-1072 VNVNP
+1072 VFVNP
-1077 TPTVSASTNQSVC
+1077 SPTVF
-1090 AGLPVTLNGSG
+1090 AGNDIELCEGGNIVLVASG
-1101 ALTYTWNNGVTNA
+1101 AQTYSWDNGAINGVSFVPTNTTNY
-1114 VPFIPAS
+1114 I
-1121 TATYT
+1121 
-1126 VTGTNL
+1126 VTGTNAY
-1132 QGCTNTATTTVI
+1132 GC
-1144 VNALPVVLAGI
+1144 
-1155 NQSVCAGSP
+1155 QDQD
-1164 ITLNGSGA
+1164 
-1172 LSYSWNNGVTNAVSF
+1172 
-1187 IPASTANYTVTGTD
+1187 D
-1201 LQGCINTATTT
+1201 LL
-1212 VTVNALPV
+1212 VTVNALPTI
-1220 VSAGINQSVCAGSPV
+1220 SAG
-1235 TLNGS
+1235 
-1240 GALSYTWNNGVT
+1240 
-1252 NAVAFSPAS
+1252 
-1261 TATYTVTGTNVQGC
+1261 
-1275 INTATTTVTV
+1275 
-1285 NALPVV
+1285 
-1291 SAGINQSVCAGS
+1291 
-1303 PVTLNGSGATSYSW
+1303 
-1317 NNGVTNGVAFIP
+1317 
-1329 TSTATYTFTGTNTF
+1329 
-1343 GCVNQDQITITVNS
+1343 VNQ
-1357 LPTINVGSNETICE
+1357 TICA
-1371 GDSIVL
+1371 GDSIL
-1377 QATGALSYSWN
+1377 L
-1388 NGQANGAVIYPT
+1388 QANGAANYTWNIGQFNGTYF
-1400 QPSSSYSVIGVDANN
+1400 QPASTMTLSVVGIDTNN
-1415 CQDTETLL
+1415 CEGSSAFTVEVNPNPIIFL
-1423 VSVNPLPVVSTIS
+1423 VS
-1436 DTLVCDYNVPVQLN
+1436 DTTVCDYNLPLQLTAA
-1450 VLGNASSFT
+1450 GNATSFL
-1459 WSNGTVGYSISIS
+1459 WSNGTSGTSISIT
-1472 QAGTYTVTGE
+1472 QAGTYIVTGE
-1482 LNGCTDSSSIV
+1482 LNGCTESASTV
-1493 VVLDACLGI
+1493 VVLDPCLGI
-1502 YEEDLFALSYYP
+1502 YEEDLFKLSFYP
-1514 NPTQKEV
+1514 NPTQNEV
-1521 YVSFNMPISATI
+1521 YGMFNMPISATI

-1544 IDQLI
+1544 TNQVKNQTEIM
-1549 NKSETILDFS
+1549 LDFS
-1559 SIASGSYLIKLDQN
+1559 SFARGSYLIKLDQN
-1573 GDTNL
+1573 GETNL
-1578 IKVIKE
+1578 TKVIKE

>member
-1 MNSKLLVTSI
+1 M
-11 SILLSTIVAQSQ
+11 VAQSQ

-74 NGVNPGAWAF
+74 NGLNPGAWAF
-84 TAVPGLANESNGVQ
+84 TAAPGLTNESNGVQ

-125 RVKYTTDGIAW
+125 RVKYTTDGLAW

-146 TYCNGVLDAG
+146 TYCNGVLDGG
-156 RFQNNGVA
+156 RFQNNGVG
-164 DQYRRISVDFV
+164 DQYRRVSVDFV
-175 SILAANNNPNFAVR
+175 AIPAANNNPNFAVR
-189 VLAAHYQA
+189 ILAAHYQA
-197 TGEFRQTLLS
+197 SGEFRQTVLTG
-207 SSIASGG
+207 SIATGG
-214 TWRFDNVKVE
+214 TWRFDNVKVD

-266 FSVYSNATD
+266 FSVYSNATE

-280 WTNTLT
+280 WTNTVT

-299 TIVDDLLPEK
+299 SIIDDLLPEK
-309 AERIVV
+309 AERIIV

-341 QAPSPSNALNLTLL
+341 QASSPSNALNLTLL
-355 TSFSNGAAVTNSA
+355 TSFSNGTAGTNSA

-377 DRLYIANSIGAKLD
+377 DRLYIANSIASKLD
-391 IVNFSNPAVPVLI
+391 IVNFSNPALPVLI
-404 SSISTTPYGNINSVV
+404 TSISTTPYGNINSVV

-436 NGSVV
+436 NGFVV
-441 FLDYNGNFLS
+441 FLDYNGNFLK

-480 ATYTVDPEG
+480 ASYTVDPEG
-489 SVSIVDLTPGIA
+489 SVSIIDLTPGIA
-501 NLTNANVTTVG
+501 NLTNANVTTIG
-512 LTAYNGQQVALV
+512 LSAYNGQQVALV
-524 AQGIRVFS
+524 AQGIRIFS

-583 SSYGNASNNAL
+583 SSYGTGSNNAL

-606 GDLPIKGAYMPDAIS
+606 GDLPIKGAYMPDALS

-635 EGDSREFATVIDAN
+635 EGDSREFGTVIDAN
-649 RINSATFTNLDPIAF
+649 RINSTTFTNLDPIAF

-736 FNASNTSGVPSL
+736 FNASNSTGTPSL

-811 LGAEGIVTIPAASS
+811 LGAEGIVTIPAAIS

-854 GAVVTAAAN
+854 GAVITASAN
-863 AFCAGTNTTLSIP
+863 AICVGASTTLSIP
-876 GSIGS
+876 GSTGS

-894 QTSTQLIAAQAG
+894 EIGTQLTATQAG

-923 LIKVITVNPLPVVSA
+923 LIKVITILPSPIVSA
-938 GVDQT
+938 
-943 VCGGGSVTFVAS
+943 
-955 GATNY
+955 
-960 VWNNGAT
+960 
-967 GASLTVQTGTNPSST
+967 
-982 SYSVSGT
+982 
-989 NIATGCSNND
+989 NI
-999 QVVVNVL
+999 
-1006 GLPAVFAGNDQTVCA
+1006 
-1021 GATVLLIGSGATS
+1021 
-1034 YSWNNGVVNNLGFV
+1034 
-1048 AQATQTYTLTG
+1048 
-1059 IDLNLCQNTDQIT
+1059 
-1072 VNVNP
+1072 
-1077 TPTVSASTNQSVC
+1077 NQSVC
-1090 AGLPVTLNGSG
+1090 IGSPVTLNGSG
-1101 ALTYTWNNGVTNA
+1101 ALTYSWNNGVTNA
-1114 VPFIPAS
+1114 VAFTPVS

-1132 QGCTNTATTTVI
+1132 QGCT
-1144 VNALPVVLAGI
+1144 G
-1155 NQSVCAGSP
+1155 
-1164 ITLNGSGA
+1164 
-1172 LSYSWNNGVTNAVSF
+1172 
-1187 IPASTANYTVTGTD
+1187 
-1201 LQGCINTATTT
+1201 TATTT
-1212 VTVNALPV
+1212 VTVNVLPV
-1220 VSAGINQSVCAGSPV
+1220 VSAGVDQTVCGGSSVTFTAAGATNYV
-1235 TLNGS
+1235 
-1240 GALSYTWNNGVT
+1240 WNNGVT
-1252 NAVAFSPAS
+1252 
-1261 TATYTVTGTNVQGC
+1261 GTSLTIQ
-1275 INTATTTVTV
+1275 T
-1285 NALPVV
+1285 
-1291 SAGINQSVCAGS
+1291 GINQSSSSYFVIGTNSSTGCSSIDTVLVNSLGLPNVFAGNDLTICFGDS
-1303 PVTLNGSGATSYSW
+1303 VILTGSGATSYSW
-1317 NNGVTNGVAFIP
+1317 NNGTINNSAFIP
-1329 TSTATYTFTGTNTF
+1329 QLTQTYTLTGVDLNQCQNIDQITVFVDPSPTVFAGNDVELCEGGDIVLVASGAQTYSWDNGAVNGVSFIPTITTNYIVTGTNAY
-1343 GCVNQDQITITVNS
+1343 GCQDQDNLLVTVNP
-1357 LPTINVGSNETICE
+1357 LPTISAGINQTICA
-1371 GDSIVL
+1371 GDSIL
-1377 QATGALSYSWN
+1377 L
-1388 NGQANGAVIYPT
+1388 QANGAANYIWNIGQFNGTYF
-1400 QPSSSYSVIGVDANN
+1400 QPATTMTLSVVGIDTNN
-1415 CQDTETLL
+1415 CEGSSALTVEVNPNPTIFL
-1423 VSVNPLPVVSTIS
+1423 VS
-1436 DTLVCDYNVPVQLN
+1436 DTTVCDYNLPLQLT
-1450 VLGNASSFT
+1450 VAGNANSFL
-1459 WSNGTVGYSISIS
+1459 WSNGTSGSSISIT
-1472 QAGTYTVTGE
+1472 QAGTYIVTGE
-1482 LNGCTDSSSIV
+1482 LIGCTDSASIV
-1493 VVLDACLGI
+1493 VVLDPCLGI
-1502 YEEDLFALSYYP
+1502 YEEDLFKLSLYP
-1514 NPTQKEV
+1514 NPTQNEV
-1521 YVSFNMPISATI
+1521 YVMFNIPISATI

-1544 IDQLI
+1544 IDQFK
-1549 NKSETILDFS
+1549 NQSEIMLDFS
-1559 SIASGSYLIKLDQN
+1559 SIATGSYLIKLDQN
-1573 GDTNL
+1573 GETYL
-1578 IKVIKE
+1578 TKVIKE

>member
-1 MNSKLLVTSI
+1 MNSKLLVTAL

-23 IALWNYNTIVGS
+23 IALWNYNTIIGA

-51 GTLTVAAAATGMDP
+51 GTLTVASAATGMDP

-74 NGVNPGAWAF
+74 NGLNPGAWAF
-84 TAVPGLANESNGVQ
+84 TAAPGLTNESNGVQ

-112 WDQRWSGTSVNTV
+112 WDQRWSGTSANTV
-125 RVKYTTDGIAW
+125 RVKYTTDGLAW

-156 RFQNNGVA
+156 RFQNNGVG

-175 SILAANNNPNFAVR
+175 SILAANNNPDFAVR
-189 VLAAHYQA
+189 ILAAHYQA
-197 TGEFRQTLLS
+197 TGEFRQTS
-207 SSIASGG
+207 VATNIATGG

-236 FIQVAENVGTV
+236 FIQVSENVGTV

-280 WTNTLT
+280 WTNTVT

-299 TIVDDLLPEK
+299 TIIDDLLPEK

-322 TRISTTDNYQ
+322 TRISTTENYQ

-355 TSFSNGAAVTNSA
+355 TSFSNGTAGTNSA
-368 EIVAFDEDV
+368 EIVAFDADV
-377 DRLYIANSIGAKLD
+377 DRLYIANSIAAKLD
-391 IVNFSNPAVPVLI
+391 IVNFSNPAAPVLI

-426 LAIENSNPQL
+426 LAIENINPQL

-441 FLDYNGNFLS
+441 FLDYNGNFLN

-480 ATYTVDPEG
+480 AGYTVDPEG
-489 SVSIVDLTPGIA
+489 SVSVVDLTPGIA
-501 NLTNANVTTVG
+501 NLTNANVTTIG
-512 LTAYNGQQVALV
+512 LTAYNGQEATLI

-583 SSYGNASNNAL
+583 SPYGTGSNNAL

-606 GDLPIKGAYMPDAIS
+606 GDLPIKGAYMPDALS

-635 EGDSREFATVIDAN
+635 EGDSREFGTVVDAN
-649 RINSATFTNLDPIAF
+649 RINSTTFANLDPIAF

-736 FNASNTSGVPSL
+736 FNASNTGVPSL

-778 RVGGV
+778 RIGGV
-783 MVFNVANP
+783 MVFNVENP

-811 LGAEGIVTIPAASS
+811 LGAEGIVTIPAAIS

-863 AFCAGTNTTLSIP
+863 SICVGASTTLSIP
-876 GSIGS
+876 GSTGS

-894 QTSTQLIAAQAG
+894 ETSTQLIAAQAG

-914 LPLACSDTS
+914 ITLACSDTS
-923 LIKVITVNPLPVVSA
+923 LIKVISTTPSPTVSASINQSVCAGSPVTLNGSGALTYSWSNGVTNAVAFTPVSTATYTVTGTNQQGCTGTATTTVTVNSLPVVSA

-943 VCGGGSVTFVAS
+943 VCGGSSVTFTAT

-967 GASLTVQTGTNPSST
+967 GASLTVQTGTNLSST
-982 SYSVSGT
+982 SYFVTGT
-989 NIATGCSNND
+989 NSSTGCSSND
-999 QVVVNVL
+999 IVLVNVL
-1006 GLPAVFAGNDQTVCA
+1006 GLPTVFAGNDLTICFGDSVILT
-1021 GATVLLIGSGATS
+1021 GLGATS
-1034 YSWNNGVVNNLGFV
+1034 YSWTNGVINNSPFIPQL
-1048 AQATQTYTLTG
+1048 TQTYTLTG
-1059 IDLNLCQNTDQIT
+1059 VDLNQCQNVDQIT
-1072 VNVNP
+1072 VFVNP
-1077 TPTVSASTNQSVC
+1077 SPTVF
-1090 AGLPVTLNGSG
+1090 AGNDIELCEGGNIVLVASG
-1101 ALTYTWNNGVTNA
+1101 AQTYSWDNGAINGVSFVPTNTTNY
-1114 VPFIPAS
+1114 I
-1121 TATYT
+1121 
-1126 VTGTNL
+1126 VTGTNAY
-1132 QGCTNTATTTVI
+1132 GC
-1144 VNALPVVLAGI
+1144 
-1155 NQSVCAGSP
+1155 QDQD
-1164 ITLNGSGA
+1164 
-1172 LSYSWNNGVTNAVSF
+1172 
-1187 IPASTANYTVTGTD
+1187 D
-1201 LQGCINTATTT
+1201 LL
-1212 VTVNALPV
+1212 VTVNALPTI
-1220 VSAGINQSVCAGSPV
+1220 SAG
-1235 TLNGS
+1235 
-1240 GALSYTWNNGVT
+1240 
-1252 NAVAFSPAS
+1252 
-1261 TATYTVTGTNVQGC
+1261 
-1275 INTATTTVTV
+1275 
-1285 NALPVV
+1285 
-1291 SAGINQSVCAGS
+1291 
-1303 PVTLNGSGATSYSW
+1303 
-1317 NNGVTNGVAFIP
+1317 
-1329 TSTATYTFTGTNTF
+1329 
-1343 GCVNQDQITITVNS
+1343 VNQ
-1357 LPTINVGSNETICE
+1357 TICA
-1371 GDSIVL
+1371 GDSIL
-1377 QATGALSYSWN
+1377 L
-1388 NGQANGAVIYPT
+1388 QANGAANYTWNIGQFNGTYF
-1400 QPSSSYSVIGVDANN
+1400 QPASTMTLSVVGIDTNN
-1415 CQDTETLL
+1415 CEGSSAFTVEVNPNPTIFL
-1423 VSVNPLPVVSTIS
+1423 VS
-1436 DTLVCDYNVPVQLN
+1436 DTTVCDYNLPLQLTAA
-1450 VLGNASSFT
+1450 GNATSFL
-1459 WSNGTVGYSISIS
+1459 WSNGTSGTSISIT
-1472 QAGTYTVTGE
+1472 QAGTYIVTGE
-1482 LNGCTDSSSIV
+1482 LNGCTESASTV
-1493 VVLDACLGI
+1493 VVLDPCLGI
-1502 YEEDLFALSYYP
+1502 YEEDLFKLSFYP
-1514 NPTQKEV
+1514 NPTQNEV
-1521 YVSFNMPISATI
+1521 YGTFNMPISATI

-1544 IDQLI
+1544 TDQVKNQTEI
-1549 NKSETILDFS
+1549 MLDFS
-1559 SIASGSYLIKLDQN
+1559 SFARGSYLIKLDQN
-1573 GDTNL
+1573 GETNL
-1578 IKVIKE
+1578 SKVIKE

>member
-1 MNSKLLVTSI
+1 MNSKLLVTAL

-23 IALWNYNTIVGS
+23 IALWNYNTIIGA

-51 GTLTVAAAATGMDP
+51 GTLTVASAATGMDP

-74 NGVNPGAWAF
+74 NGLNPGAWAF
-84 TAVPGLANESNGVQ
+84 TAAPGLTNESNGVQ

-125 RVKYTTDGIAW
+125 RVKYTTDGLAW

-156 RFQNNGVA
+156 RFQNNGVG

-189 VLAAHYQA
+189 ILAAHYQA
-197 TGEFRQTLLS
+197 TGEFRQTS
-207 SSIASGG
+207 VATNIATGG
-214 TWRFDNVKVE
+214 TWRFDNVKVD

-247 NVPILIANANA
+247 NVPILIANANP

-299 TIVDDLLPEK
+299 TIIDDLLPEK

-322 TRISTTDNYQ
+322 TRISTTENYQ

-341 QAPSPSNALNLTLL
+341 LAPSPSNALNLTLL
-355 TSFSNGAAVTNSA
+355 SSFSNGTAGTNSA
-368 EIVAFDEDV
+368 EIVAFDADV
-377 DRLYIANSIGAKLD
+377 DRLYIANSIAAKLD
-391 IVNFSNPAVPVLI
+391 IVNFANPALPVLI
-404 SSISTTPYGNINSVV
+404 TSISTTPYGNINSVV

-426 LAIENSNPQL
+426 LAIENINPQL

-441 FLDYNGNFLS
+441 FLDYNGNFLN

-480 ATYTVDPEG
+480 AAYTVDPEG
-489 SVSIVDLTPGIA
+489 SVSVVDLTPGIA
-501 NLTNANVTTVG
+501 NLTNANVTTIG
-512 LTAYNGQQVALV
+512 LTSFNGQQVALV
-524 AQGIRVFS
+524 AQGIRIFS
-532 TSATVAQDLEP
+532 TSASVAQDLEP

-583 SSYGNASNNAL
+583 SPYGTGSNNAL

-606 GDLPIKGAYMPDAIS
+606 GDLPIKGAYMPDALS

-635 EGDSREFATVIDAN
+635 EGDSREFGTVVDAN
-649 RINSATFTNLDPIAF
+649 RINSTTFANLDPIAF

-722 IEQIIANHPTFAAI
+722 IEQLIANHPTFAAI
-736 FNASNTSGVPSL
+736 FNASNSTGTPSL

-778 RVGGV
+778 RIGGV
-783 MVFNVANP
+783 MVFNVENP
-791 LSPVFVAYRNN
+791 SSPVFVAYRNN

-811 LGAEGIVTIPAASS
+811 LGAEGIVTIPAAIS

-863 AFCAGTNTTLSIP
+863 SICVGASTTLSIP
-876 GSIGS
+876 GSTGS

-894 QTSTQLIAAQAG
+894 ETSTQLIAAQAG
-906 SYAVMVNS
+906 SYSVMVNS
-914 LPLACSDTS
+914 ITLACSDTS
-923 LIKVITVNPLPVVSA
+923 LIKVISTTASPTVSASINQSVCAGSPVTLNGSGALTYSWNNGVTNAVAFIPVSTATYTVTGTNQQGCTGTATTTVTVNALPVVSA

-943 VCGGGSVTFVAS
+943 VCGGSSVTFTAT

-967 GASLTVQTGTNPSST
+967 GASLTVQTGTNLSST
-982 SYSVSGT
+982 SYFVTGT
-989 NIATGCSNND
+989 NSSTGCSSND
-999 QVVVNVL
+999 IVLVNVL
-1006 GLPAVFAGNDQTVCA
+1006 GLPTVFAGNDLTICFGDSVIL
-1021 GATVLLIGSGATS
+1021 TGSGATS
-1034 YSWNNGVVNNLGFV
+1034 YSWTNGVINNSPFIPQL
-1048 AQATQTYTLTG
+1048 TQTYTLTG
-1059 IDLNLCQNTDQIT
+1059 VDLNQCQNVDQIT
-1072 VNVNP
+1072 VFVNP
-1077 TPTVSASTNQSVC
+1077 SPTVF
-1090 AGLPVTLNGSG
+1090 AGNDIELCEGGNIVLVASG
-1101 ALTYTWNNGVTNA
+1101 AQTYSWDNGAVNGVSFVPTNTTNY
-1114 VPFIPAS
+1114 I
-1121 TATYT
+1121 
-1126 VTGTNL
+1126 VTGTNAY
-1132 QGCTNTATTTVI
+1132 GC
-1144 VNALPVVLAGI
+1144 
-1155 NQSVCAGSP
+1155 QDQD
-1164 ITLNGSGA
+1164 
-1172 LSYSWNNGVTNAVSF
+1172 
-1187 IPASTANYTVTGTD
+1187 D
-1201 LQGCINTATTT
+1201 LL
-1212 VTVNALPV
+1212 VTVNALPTI
-1220 VSAGINQSVCAGSPV
+1220 SAG
-1235 TLNGS
+1235 
-1240 GALSYTWNNGVT
+1240 
-1252 NAVAFSPAS
+1252 
-1261 TATYTVTGTNVQGC
+1261 
-1275 INTATTTVTV
+1275 
-1285 NALPVV
+1285 
-1291 SAGINQSVCAGS
+1291 
-1303 PVTLNGSGATSYSW
+1303 
-1317 NNGVTNGVAFIP
+1317 
-1329 TSTATYTFTGTNTF
+1329 
-1343 GCVNQDQITITVNS
+1343 VNQ
-1357 LPTINVGSNETICE
+1357 TICA
-1371 GDSIVL
+1371 GDSIL
-1377 QATGALSYSWN
+1377 L
-1388 NGQANGAVIYPT
+1388 QANGAANYTWNIGQFNGTYF
-1400 QPSSSYSVIGVDANN
+1400 QPASTMTLSVVGIDTNN
-1415 CQDTETLL
+1415 CEGSSAFTVEVNPNPIIFL
-1423 VSVNPLPVVSTIS
+1423 VS
-1436 DTLVCDYNVPVQLN
+1436 DTTVCDYNLPLQLTAA
-1450 VLGNASSFT
+1450 GNATSFL
-1459 WSNGTVGYSISIS
+1459 WSNGTSGTSISIT
-1472 QAGTYTVTGE
+1472 QAGTYIVTGE
-1482 LNGCTDSSSIV
+1482 LNGCTETASTV
-1493 VVLDACLGI
+1493 VVLDPCLGI
-1502 YEEDLFALSYYP
+1502 YEEDLFKLSFYP
-1514 NPTQKEV
+1514 NPTQNEV
-1521 YVSFNMPISATI
+1521 YGMFNMPISATI

-1544 IDQLI
+1544 TDQVKNQTEI
-1549 NKSETILDFS
+1549 MLDFS
-1559 SIASGSYLIKLDQN
+1559 SFARGSYLIKLDQN
-1573 GDTNL
+1573 GETNL
-1578 IKVIKE
+1578 TKVIKE

>member
-1 MNSKLLVTSI
+1 MISKLLFSFTGI
-11 SILLSTIVAQSQ
+11 FLSTLVAQSQ

-41 DLGVGTSSIV
+41 DLGAGTSSIV

-74 NGVNPGAWAF
+74 NGLNPGAWAF
-84 TAVPGLANESNGVQ
+84 TAAPGLANETNGVQ

-125 RVKYTTDGIAW
+125 RVKYTTDGLAW

-156 RFQNNGVA
+156 RFQNNGVG

-189 VLAAHYQA
+189 ILAAHYQA
-197 TGEFRQTLLS
+197 TGEFRQTVLTS
-207 SSIASGG
+207 TIASGG
-214 TWRFDNVKVE
+214 TWRFDNVKVD

-280 WTNTLT
+280 WTNTVT
-286 IPANTNGTTNHVI
+286 IPANTNGVTNHVI
-299 TIVDDLLPEK
+299 SIVDDLLPEK
-309 AERIVV
+309 AERIIV

-322 TRISTTDNYQ
+322 TRISTTENYQ

-341 QAPSPSNALNLTLL
+341 QAPSPTNALNLSLL
-355 TSFSNGAAVTNSA
+355 SSFSNGTAGTNSA
-368 EIVAFDEDV
+368 EIVAFDADV
-377 DRLYIANSIGAKLD
+377 DRLFIANSIAAKLD
-391 IVNFSNPAVPVLI
+391 IVNFSNPAAPVLI

-480 ATYTVDPEG
+480 AGYTVDPEG

-501 NLTNANVTTVG
+501 NLTNANVTTIG
-512 LTAYNGQQVALV
+512 LSAYNGQEATLI

-583 SSYGNASNNAL
+583 SPYGTGSNNAL

-606 GDLPIKGAYMPDAIS
+606 GDLPIKGAYMPDALS

-635 EGDSREFATVIDAN
+635 EGDSREFGTVVDAN
-649 RINSATFTNLDPIAF
+649 RINSTTFTNLDAAAF

-736 FNASNTSGVPSL
+736 FNASNSTGTPSL

-756 PEVEGI
+756 PEIEGI
-762 YFQTINGKPY
+762 HFQTINGKPY

-778 RVGGV
+778 RIGGV
-783 MVFNVANP
+783 MVFNVENP
-791 LSPVFVAYRNN
+791 LSPVYVAYRNN

-811 LGAEGIVTIPAASS
+811 LGAEGIVTIPAAIS

-863 AFCAGTNTTLSIP
+863 SICVGASTTLSIP
-876 GSIGS
+876 GSTGS

-894 QTSTQLIAAQAG
+894 ETSTQLIAAQAG
-906 SYAVMVNS
+906 SYAVLVNS

-923 LIKVITVNPLPVVSA
+923 LIKVITILPSPTVSASINQSVCAGSPVTLNGSGALTYSWSNGVTNAVAFTPVSTATYTVTGTNSQGCTGTATTTVTVNSLPIVSA

-943 VCGGGSVTFVAS
+943 VCGGSSVTFTAT

-967 GASLTVQTGTNPSST
+967 GASLTVQTGTNLSST
-982 SYSVSGT
+982 SYFVTGT
-989 NIATGCSNND
+989 NSSTGCSSND
-999 QVVVNVL
+999 VVLVNVL
-1006 GLPAVFAGNDQTVCA
+1006 GLPTVFAGNDLTICFGDSVIL
-1021 GATVLLIGSGATS
+1021 TGSGATS
-1034 YSWNNGVVNNLGFV
+1034 YSWTNGVINNSPFIPQL
-1048 AQATQTYTLTG
+1048 TQTYTLTG
-1059 IDLNLCQNTDQIT
+1059 VDLNQCQNVDQIT
-1072 VNVNP
+1072 VFVNP
-1077 TPTVSASTNQSVC
+1077 SPTVFAGSDIELCQGGDIVLVASGAQTYSWDNGAVNGVSFTPTTTTN
-1090 AGLPVTLNGSG
+1090 
-1101 ALTYTWNNGVTNA
+1101 Y
-1114 VPFIPAS
+1114 I
-1121 TATYT
+1121 
-1126 VTGTNL
+1126 VTGTNAY
-1132 QGCTNTATTTVI
+1132 GCQDQDN
-1144 VNALPVVLAGI
+1144 LL
-1155 NQSVCAGSP
+1155 
-1164 ITLNGSGA
+1164 
-1172 LSYSWNNGVTNAVSF
+1172 
-1187 IPASTANYTVTGTD
+1187 
-1201 LQGCINTATTT
+1201 
-1212 VTVNALPV
+1212 VTVNALPTI
-1220 VSAGINQSVCAGSPV
+1220 SAGANQ
-1235 TLNGS
+1235 
-1240 GALSYTWNNGVT
+1240 
-1252 NAVAFSPAS
+1252 
-1261 TATYTVTGTNVQGC
+1261 
-1275 INTATTTVTV
+1275 
-1285 NALPVV
+1285 
-1291 SAGINQSVCAGS
+1291 
-1303 PVTLNGSGATSYSW
+1303 
-1317 NNGVTNGVAFIP
+1317 
-1329 TSTATYTFTGTNTF
+1329 
-1343 GCVNQDQITITVNS
+1343 
-1357 LPTINVGSNETICE
+1357 TICM
-1371 GDSIVL
+1371 GDSIL
-1377 QATGALSYSWN
+1377 L
-1388 NGQANGAVIYPT
+1388 QANGAANYTWNIGQFNGTYF
-1400 QPSSSYSVIGVDANN
+1400 QPATTITLSVVGIDTNN
-1415 CQDTETLL
+1415 CEGSSAFTVEVNPNPTIFL
-1423 VSVNPLPVVSTIS
+1423 VS
-1436 DTLVCDYNVPVQLN
+1436 DTTVCDYNLPLQLTAA
-1450 VLGNASSFT
+1450 GNATSFL
-1459 WSNGTVGYSISIS
+1459 WSNGTSGTSISIT

-1482 LNGCTDSSSIV
+1482 LNGCTESASTV
-1493 VVLDACLGI
+1493 VVLDPCLGI
-1502 YEEDLFALSYYP
+1502 YEEDLFKLSYYP
-1514 NPTQKEV
+1514 NPTQNEV
-1521 YVSFNMPISATI
+1521 YGMFNMPISATI

-1544 IDQLI
+1544 TDQVKNQTEI
-1549 NKSETILDFS
+1549 MLDFS
-1559 SIASGSYLIKLDQN
+1559 SFARGSYLIKLDQN
-1573 GDTNL
+1573 GETNL
-1578 IKVIKE
+1578 TKVIKE

>member
-1 MNSKLLVTSI
+1 MISKLLFSFTGI
-11 SILLSTIVAQSQ
+11 FLSILVAQSQ
-23 IALWNYNTIVGS
+23 IALWNYNTIIGS

-41 DLGVGTSSIV
+41 DLGAGTSSIV

-74 NGVNPGAWAF
+74 NGLNPGAWAF
-84 TAVPGLANESNGVQ
+84 TAAPGLANESNGVQ

-125 RVKYTTDGIAW
+125 RVKYTTDGLAW

-156 RFQNNGVA
+156 RFQNNGVG

-189 VLAAHYQA
+189 ILAAHYQA
-197 TGEFRQTLLS
+197 TGEFRQTVLTS
-207 SSIASGG
+207 TIASGG
-214 TWRFDNVKVE
+214 TWRFDNVKVD

-280 WTNTLT
+280 WTNTVT
-286 IPANTNGTTNHVI
+286 IPANTNGVTNHVI
-299 TIVDDLLPEK
+299 SIVDDLLPEK
-309 AERIVV
+309 AERIIV

-322 TRISTTDNYQ
+322 TRISTTENYQ

-341 QAPSPSNALNLTLL
+341 QAPSPTNALNLTLL
-355 TSFSNGAAVTNSA
+355 SSFSNGTAGTNSA
-368 EIVAFDEDV
+368 EIVAFDADV
-377 DRLYIANSIGAKLD
+377 DRLFIANSIAAKLD
-391 IVNFSNPAVPVLI
+391 IVNFSNPAAPVLI

-426 LAIENSNPQL
+426 LAIENINPQL

-480 ATYTVDPEG
+480 AAYTVDPEG
-489 SVSIVDLTPGIA
+489 SVSVVDLTPGIA
-501 NLTNANVTTVG
+501 NLTNANVTTIG
-512 LTAYNGQQVALV
+512 LSAYNGQEATLI

-583 SSYGNASNNAL
+583 SPYGTGSNNAL

-606 GDLPIKGAYMPDAIS
+606 GDLPIKGAYMPDALS

-635 EGDSREFATVIDAN
+635 EGDSREFGTVVDAN
-649 RINSATFTNLDPIAF
+649 RINSTTFANLDAVAF

-736 FNASNTSGVPSL
+736 FNASNSTGTPSL

-756 PEVEGI
+756 PEIEGI

-778 RVGGV
+778 RIGGV
-783 MVFNVANP
+783 MVFNVENP
-791 LSPVFVAYRNN
+791 LSPVYVAYRNN

-811 LGAEGIVTIPAASS
+811 LGAEGIVTIPAAIS

-863 AFCAGTNTTLSIP
+863 SICVGASTTLSIP
-876 GSIGS
+876 GSTGS

-894 QTSTQLIAAQAG
+894 ETSTQLIAAQAG

-923 LIKVITVNPLPVVSA
+923 LIKVITILPSPTVSASINQSVCAGSPVTLNGSGALTYSWSNGVTNAVAFTPVSTATYTVTGTNSQGCTGTATTTVTVNSLPIVSA

-943 VCGGGSVTFVAS
+943 VCGGSSVTFTAT

-967 GASLTVQTGTNPSST
+967 GASLTVQTGTNLSST
-982 SYSVSGT
+982 SYFVTGT
-989 NIATGCSNND
+989 NSSTGCFSND
-999 QVVVNVL
+999 VVLVNVL
-1006 GLPAVFAGNDQTVCA
+1006 GLPNVFAGNDLTICFGDSVIL
-1021 GATVLLIGSGATS
+1021 TGSGAIS
-1034 YSWNNGVVNNLGFV
+1034 YSWTNGVINNSPFIPQL
-1048 AQATQTYTLTG
+1048 TQTYTLTG
-1059 IDLNLCQNTDQIT
+1059 VDLNQCQNVDQIT
-1072 VNVNP
+1072 VFVNP
-1077 TPTVSASTNQSVC
+1077 SPTVF
-1090 AGLPVTLNGSG
+1090 AGSDIELCEGGDIVLVASG
-1101 ALTYTWNNGVTNA
+1101 AQTYSWDNGAVNGVS
-1114 VPFIPAS
+1114 FIP
-1121 TATYT
+1121 TITTNYI
-1126 VTGTNL
+1126 VTGTNAY
-1132 QGCTNTATTTVI
+1132 GCQDQDN
-1144 VNALPVVLAGI
+1144 LL
-1155 NQSVCAGSP
+1155 
-1164 ITLNGSGA
+1164 
-1172 LSYSWNNGVTNAVSF
+1172 
-1187 IPASTANYTVTGTD
+1187 
-1201 LQGCINTATTT
+1201 
-1212 VTVNALPV
+1212 VTVNALPTI
-1220 VSAGINQSVCAGSPV
+1220 SAGANQ
-1235 TLNGS
+1235 
-1240 GALSYTWNNGVT
+1240 
-1252 NAVAFSPAS
+1252 
-1261 TATYTVTGTNVQGC
+1261 
-1275 INTATTTVTV
+1275 
-1285 NALPVV
+1285 
-1291 SAGINQSVCAGS
+1291 
-1303 PVTLNGSGATSYSW
+1303 
-1317 NNGVTNGVAFIP
+1317 
-1329 TSTATYTFTGTNTF
+1329 
-1343 GCVNQDQITITVNS
+1343 
-1357 LPTINVGSNETICE
+1357 TICM
-1371 GDSIVL
+1371 GDSIL
-1377 QATGALSYSWN
+1377 L
-1388 NGQANGAVIYPT
+1388 QANGAANYTWNIGQFNGTYF
-1400 QPSSSYSVIGVDANN
+1400 QPASTMTLSVVGIDTNN
-1415 CQDTETLL
+1415 CEGSSAFTVEVNPNPTIFL
-1423 VSVNPLPVVSTIS
+1423 VS
-1436 DTLVCDYNVPVQLN
+1436 DTTVCDYNLPLQLTAA
-1450 VLGNASSFT
+1450 GNATSFL
-1459 WSNGTVGYSISIS
+1459 WSNGTSGTSISIT
-1472 QAGTYTVTGE
+1472 QAGTYIVTGD
-1482 LNGCTDSSSIV
+1482 LNGCTESASTV
-1493 VVLDACLGI
+1493 VVLDPCLGI
-1502 YEEDLFALSYYP
+1502 FEEDLFKLSFYP
-1514 NPTQKEV
+1514 NPTQNEV
-1521 YVSFNMPISATI
+1521 YGTFNMPISASI

-1544 IDQLI
+1544 IDQI
-1549 NKSETILDFS
+1549 KNQSEIMLDFS
-1559 SIASGSYLIKLDQN
+1559 SFARGTYLIKLDQN
-1573 GDTNL
+1573 GETNL
-1578 IKVIKE
+1578 TKVIKE

>member
-1 MNSKLLVTSI
+1 MNSKLLVTAL

-23 IALWNYNTIVGS
+23 IALWNYNTIIGA

-51 GTLTVAAAATGMDP
+51 GTLTVASAATGMDP

-74 NGVNPGAWAF
+74 NGLNPGAWAF
-84 TAVPGLANESNGVQ
+84 TAVPGLTNESNGVQ

-125 RVKYTTDGIAW
+125 RVKYTTDGLAW

-156 RFQNNGVA
+156 RFQNNGVG

-189 VLAAHYQA
+189 ILAAHYQT
-197 TGEFRQTLLS
+197 TGEFRQTILTS
-207 SSIASGG
+207 TIASGG
-214 TWRFDNVKVE
+214 TWRFDNVKVD

-247 NVPILIANANA
+247 NVPILIANANP

-299 TIVDDLLPEK
+299 TIIDDLLPEK

-322 TRISTTDNYQ
+322 TRISTTENYQ

-355 TSFSNGAAVTNSA
+355 TSFSNGTAGTNSA
-368 EIVAFDEDV
+368 EIVAFDADV
-377 DRLYIANSIGAKLD
+377 DRLYIANSIAAKLD
-391 IVNFSNPAVPVLI
+391 IVNFANPAAPVLI

-426 LAIENSNPQL
+426 LAIENINPQL

-441 FLDYNGNFLS
+441 FLDYNGNFLN

-480 ATYTVDPEG
+480 AAYTVDPEG
-489 SVSIVDLTPGIA
+489 SVSVVDLTPGIA
-501 NLTNANVTTVG
+501 NLTNANVTTIG
-512 LTAYNGQQVALV
+512 LTSFNGQQVALV
-524 AQGIRVFS
+524 AQGIRIFS
-532 TSATVAQDLEP
+532 TSASVAQDLEP

-583 SSYGNASNNAL
+583 SSYGTGSNNAL

-606 GDLPIKGAYMPDAIS
+606 GDLPIKGAYMPDALS

-635 EGDSREFATVIDAN
+635 EGDSREFGTVVDAN
-649 RINSATFTNLDPIAF
+649 RINSTTFANLDPIAF

-722 IEQIIANHPTFAAI
+722 IEQLIANHPTFAAI
-736 FNASNTSGVPSL
+736 FNASNSTGTPSL

-778 RVGGV
+778 RIGGV
-783 MVFNVANP
+783 MVFNVENP
-791 LSPVFVAYRNN
+791 SSPVFVAYRNN

-811 LGAEGIVTIPAASS
+811 LGAEGIVTIPAAIS

-863 AFCAGTNTTLSIP
+863 SICVGASTTLSIP
-876 GSIGS
+876 GSTGS

-894 QTSTQLIAAQAG
+894 ETSTQLIAAQAG
-906 SYAVMVNS
+906 SYSVMVNS
-914 LPLACSDTS
+914 ITLACSDTS
-923 LIKVITVNPLPVVSA
+923 LIKVISTTASPTVSASINQSVCAGSPVTLNGSGALTYSWNNGVTNAVAFIPVSTATYTVTGTNQQGCTGTATTTVTVNALPVVSA

-943 VCGGGSVTFVAS
+943 VCGGSSVTFTAT

-967 GASLTVQTGTNPSST
+967 GASLTVQTGTNLSST
-982 SYSVSGT
+982 SYFVTGT
-989 NIATGCSNND
+989 NSSTGCSSND
-999 QVVVNVL
+999 IVLVNVL
-1006 GLPAVFAGNDQTVCA
+1006 GLPTVFAGNDLTICFGDSVILT
-1021 GATVLLIGSGATS
+1021 GLGATS
-1034 YSWNNGVVNNLGFV
+1034 YSWTNGVINNSPFIPQL
-1048 AQATQTYTLTG
+1048 TQTYTLTG
-1059 IDLNLCQNTDQIT
+1059 VDLNQCQNVDQIT
-1072 VNVNP
+1072 VFVNP
-1077 TPTVSASTNQSVC
+1077 SPTVF
-1090 AGLPVTLNGSG
+1090 AGNDIELCEGGNIVLVASG
-1101 ALTYTWNNGVTNA
+1101 AQTYSWDNGAVNGVSFVPTNTTNY
-1114 VPFIPAS
+1114 I
-1121 TATYT
+1121 
-1126 VTGTNL
+1126 VTGTNAY
-1132 QGCTNTATTTVI
+1132 GC
-1144 VNALPVVLAGI
+1144 
-1155 NQSVCAGSP
+1155 QDQD
-1164 ITLNGSGA
+1164 
-1172 LSYSWNNGVTNAVSF
+1172 
-1187 IPASTANYTVTGTD
+1187 D
-1201 LQGCINTATTT
+1201 LL
-1212 VTVNALPV
+1212 VTVNALPTI
-1220 VSAGINQSVCAGSPV
+1220 SAG
-1235 TLNGS
+1235 
-1240 GALSYTWNNGVT
+1240 
-1252 NAVAFSPAS
+1252 
-1261 TATYTVTGTNVQGC
+1261 
-1275 INTATTTVTV
+1275 
-1285 NALPVV
+1285 
-1291 SAGINQSVCAGS
+1291 
-1303 PVTLNGSGATSYSW
+1303 
-1317 NNGVTNGVAFIP
+1317 
-1329 TSTATYTFTGTNTF
+1329 
-1343 GCVNQDQITITVNS
+1343 VNQ
-1357 LPTINVGSNETICE
+1357 TICA
-1371 GDSIVL
+1371 GDSIL
-1377 QATGALSYSWN
+1377 L
-1388 NGQANGAVIYPT
+1388 QANGAANYTWNIGQFNGTYF
-1400 QPSSSYSVIGVDANN
+1400 QPASTMTLSVVGIDTNN
-1415 CQDTETLL
+1415 CEGSSAFTVEVNPNPIIFL
-1423 VSVNPLPVVSTIS
+1423 VS
-1436 DTLVCDYNVPVQLN
+1436 DTTVCDYNLPLQLTAA
-1450 VLGNASSFT
+1450 GNATSFL
-1459 WSNGTVGYSISIS
+1459 WSNGTSGTSISIT
-1472 QAGTYTVTGE
+1472 QAGTYIVTGE
-1482 LNGCTDSSSIV
+1482 LNGCTETASTV
-1493 VVLDACLGI
+1493 VVLDPCLGI
-1502 YEEDLFALSYYP
+1502 YEEDLFKLSFYP
-1514 NPTQKEV
+1514 NPTQNEV
-1521 YVSFNMPISATI
+1521 YGTFNMPISATI

-1544 IDQLI
+1544 TDQVKNQTEI
-1549 NKSETILDFS
+1549 MLDFS
-1559 SIASGSYLIKLDQN
+1559 SFARGSYLIKLDQN
-1573 GDTNL
+1573 GETNL
-1578 IKVIKE
+1578 TKVIKE

>member
-1 MNSKLLVTSI
+1 M
-11 SILLSTIVAQSQ
+11 VAQSQ

-51 GTLTVAAAATGMDP
+51 GTLTIASAATGMDP

-74 NGVNPGAWAF
+74 NGLNPGAWAF
-84 TAVPGLANESNGVQ
+84 TAVPGLTNESNGVQ

-125 RVKYTTDGIAW
+125 RVKYTTDGLAW

-146 TYCNGVLDAG
+146 TYCNGVLDGG
-156 RFQNNGVA
+156 RFQNNGVG

-189 VLAAHYQA
+189 ILAAHYQA
-197 TGEFRQTLLS
+197 TGEFRQTILS
-207 SSIASGG
+207 GSIATGG
-214 TWRFDNVKVE
+214 TWRFDNVKVD

-266 FSVYSNATD
+266 FSVYSNATE

-280 WTNTLT
+280 WTNTVT

-299 TIVDDLLPEK
+299 TIIDDLLPEK
-309 AERIVV
+309 AERIIV

-322 TRISTTDNYQ
+322 TRISTSENYQ

-355 TSFSNGAAVTNSA
+355 TSFSNGTAGTNSA

-377 DRLYIANSIGAKLD
+377 DRLYIANSIASKLD
-391 IVNFSNPAVPVLI
+391 IVNFSNPALPVLI
-404 SSISTTPYGNINSVV
+404 TSISTTPYGNINSVV

-436 NGSVV
+436 NGFVV
-441 FLDYNGNFLS
+441 FLDYNGNFLK

-480 ATYTVDPEG
+480 ASYTVDPEG
-489 SVSIVDLTPGIA
+489 SVSIIDLTPGIA
-501 NLTNANVTTVG
+501 NLTNANVTTIG
-512 LTAYNGQQVALV
+512 LSAYNGQQVALV
-524 AQGIRVFS
+524 AQGIRIFS

-570 TNNTIISLAALGY
+570 TNNTIISLTALGY
-583 SSYGNASNNAL
+583 SPYSTGSNNAL

-606 GDLPIKGAYMPDAIS
+606 GDLPIKGAYMPDALS

-635 EGDSREFATVIDAN
+635 EGDSREFGTVVDAN
-649 RINSATFTNLDPIAF
+649 RINSTTFANLDPIAF

-736 FNASNTSGVPSL
+736 FNASNSTGTPSL

-783 MVFNVANP
+783 MVFNVENP

-811 LGAEGIVTIPAASS
+811 LGAEGIVTIPAAIS
-825 PNGNDIVIL
+825 PNGNEIVIL

-863 AFCAGTNTTLSIP
+863 SICVGASTTLSIP
-876 GSIGS
+876 GSTGS

-894 QTSTQLIAAQAG
+894 EIGTQLTATQAG

-923 LIKVITVNPLPVVSA
+923 LIKVITILPSPIVSANINQSVCVGSPVTLNGSGALTYSWNNGVTNALAFIPTLTATYTVTGTNVQGCTGTATTTVTVNSLPVVSA

-943 VCGGGSVTFVAS
+943 VCGGSNVTFVAA
-955 GATNY
+955 GASNY
-960 VWNNGAT
+960 VWNNGVT
-967 GASLTVQTGTNPSST
+967 GASLTIQTGINSSSS
-982 SYSVSGT
+982 SYFVIGT
-989 NIATGCSNND
+989 NSSTGCSSND
-999 QVVVNVL
+999 TVLVNTL
-1006 GLPAVFAGNDQTVCA
+1006 GLPNVFAGNDLTICL
-1021 GATVLLIGSGATS
+1021 GDSITLIGSGAAS
-1034 YSWNNGVVNNLGFV
+1034 YSWNNGTINNSAFIPQL
-1048 AQATQTYTLTG
+1048 TQTYTLTG
-1059 IDLNLCQNTDQIT
+1059 VDLNQCQNIDQIT
-1072 VNVNP
+1072 VFVNP
-1077 TPTVSASTNQSVC
+1077 SPTVF
-1090 AGLPVTLNGSG
+1090 AGIDVELCEGEDIVLVASG
-1101 ALTYTWNNGVTNA
+1101 AQTYSWDNGA
-1114 VPFIPAS
+1114 VNGISFIP
-1121 TATYT
+1121 TITTNYI
-1126 VTGTNL
+1126 VTGTNAY
-1132 QGCTNTATTTVI
+1132 GCQDQDN
-1144 VNALPVVLAGI
+1144 LL
-1155 NQSVCAGSP
+1155 
-1164 ITLNGSGA
+1164 
-1172 LSYSWNNGVTNAVSF
+1172 
-1187 IPASTANYTVTGTD
+1187 
-1201 LQGCINTATTT
+1201 
-1212 VTVNALPV
+1212 VTVNP
-1220 VSAGINQSVCAGSPV
+1220 
-1235 TLNGS
+1235 
-1240 GALSYTWNNGVT
+1240 
-1252 NAVAFSPAS
+1252 
-1261 TATYTVTGTNVQGC
+1261 
-1275 INTATTTVTV
+1275 
-1285 NALPVV
+1285 
-1291 SAGINQSVCAGS
+1291 
-1303 PVTLNGSGATSYSW
+1303 
-1317 NNGVTNGVAFIP
+1317 
-1329 TSTATYTFTGTNTF
+1329 
-1343 GCVNQDQITITVNS
+1343 
-1357 LPTINVGSNETICE
+1357 LPTISAGVNQTICA
-1371 GDSIVL
+1371 GDSIL
-1377 QATGALSYSWN
+1377 L
-1388 NGQANGAVIYPT
+1388 QANGAANYT
-1400 QPSSSYSVIGVDANN
+1400 WNMGQFNGTYFQPSTTMTLSVVGIDTNN
-1415 CQDTETLL
+1415 CEGSSALTVEVNPNPTIFL
-1423 VSVNPLPVVSTIS
+1423 VS
-1436 DTLVCDYNVPVQLN
+1436 DTTVCDYNLPLQLT
-1450 VLGNASSFT
+1450 VAGNANSFL
-1459 WSNGTVGYSISIS
+1459 WSNGTSGSSISIT
-1472 QAGTYTVTGE
+1472 QAGTYIVTGE
-1482 LNGCTDSSSIV
+1482 LIGCTDSASIV
-1493 VVLDACLGI
+1493 VVLDPCLGI
-1502 YEEDLFALSYYP
+1502 YEEDLFKFSFYP
-1514 NPTQKEV
+1514 NPTQNEV
-1521 YVSFNMPISATI
+1521 YVMFNIPISAII

-1544 IDQLI
+1544 IDQFK
-1549 NKSETILDFS
+1549 NQSEIMLDFS
-1559 SIASGSYLIKLDQN
+1559 SIATGSYLIKLDQN
-1573 GDTNL
+1573 GETYL
-1578 IKVIKE
+1578 SKVIKE

>member
-1 MNSKLLVTSI
+1 MISKLLFSFTGI
-11 SILLSTIVAQSQ
+11 FLSTLVAQSQ

-74 NGVNPGAWAF
+74 NGLNPGAWAF
-84 TAVPGLANESNGVQ
+84 TAAPGLTNESNGVQ

-125 RVKYTTDGIAW
+125 RVKYTTDGLAW

-156 RFQNNGVA
+156 RFQNNGVG

-189 VLAAHYQA
+189 ILAAHYQA
-197 TGEFRQTLLS
+197 TGEFRQTVLT
-207 SSIASGG
+207 SSIASAG
-214 TWRFDNVKVE
+214 TWRFDNVKVD

-280 WTNTLT
+280 WTNTVT
-286 IPANTNGTTNHVI
+286 IPANTNGVTNHVI
-299 TIVDDLLPEK
+299 SIVDDLLPEK
-309 AERIVV
+309 AERIIV

-322 TRISTTDNYQ
+322 TRISTTENYQ

-341 QAPSPSNALNLTLL
+341 QAPSPTNALNLTLL
-355 TSFSNGAAVTNSA
+355 SSFSNGTAGTNSA
-368 EIVAFDEDV
+368 EIVAFDADV
-377 DRLYIANSIGAKLD
+377 DRLFIANSIAAKLD
-391 IVNFSNPAVPVLI
+391 IVNFANPALPVLI
-404 SSISTTPYGNINSVV
+404 TSISTTPYGNINSVV

-426 LAIENSNPQL
+426 LAIENINPQL

-441 FLDYNGNFLS
+441 FLDYNGNFLK

-480 ATYTVDPEG
+480 AAYTVDPEG

-501 NLTNANVTTVG
+501 NLTNANVTTIG
-512 LTAYNGQQVALV
+512 LTAYNGQQTTLI

-583 SSYGNASNNAL
+583 SSYGTGSNNAL

-606 GDLPIKGAYMPDAIS
+606 GDLPIKGAYMPDALS

-635 EGDSREFATVIDAN
+635 EGDSREFGTVIDAN
-649 RINSATFTNLDPIAF
+649 RINSTTFTNLDPIAF

-706 IRNAT
+706 IRNAS

-736 FNASNTSGVPSL
+736 FNASNSTGTPSL

-791 LSPVFVAYRNN
+791 ISPVFVAYRNN

-811 LGAEGIVTIPAASS
+811 LGAEGIVTIPAAIS

-854 GAVVTAAAN
+854 GAVITASAN
-863 AFCAGTNTTLSIP
+863 AICVGASTTLSIP
-876 GSIGS
+876 GSTGS

-894 QTSTQLIAAQAG
+894 EIGTQLTATQAG

-923 LIKVITVNPLPVVSA
+923 LIKVITILPSPIVSANINQSVCIGSPVTLNGSGALTYSWNNGVTNAVAFTPVSTATYTVTGSNLQGCTGTATTTVTVNVLPVVSA

-943 VCGGGSVTFVAS
+943 VCGGSSVTFTAA

-960 VWNNGAT
+960 VWNNGVT
-967 GASLTVQTGTNPSST
+967 GTSLTIQTGINQSSS
-982 SYSVSGT
+982 SYFVIGT
-989 NIATGCSNND
+989 NSSTGCSSID
-999 QVVVNVL
+999 TVLVNSL
-1006 GLPAVFAGNDQTVCA
+1006 GLPNVFAGNDLTICFGDSVIL
-1021 GATVLLIGSGATS
+1021 TGSGATS
-1034 YSWNNGVVNNLGFV
+1034 YSWNNGTINNSAFIPQL
-1048 AQATQTYTLTG
+1048 TQTYTLTG
-1059 IDLNLCQNTDQIT
+1059 VDLNQCQNIDQIT
-1072 VNVNP
+1072 VFVDP
-1077 TPTVSASTNQSVC
+1077 SPTVF
-1090 AGLPVTLNGSG
+1090 AGNDVELCEGGDIVLVASG
-1101 ALTYTWNNGVTNA
+1101 AQTYSWDNGAVNGVS
-1114 VPFIPAS
+1114 FIP
-1121 TATYT
+1121 TITTNYI
-1126 VTGTNL
+1126 VTGTNAY
-1132 QGCTNTATTTVI
+1132 GCQDQDN
-1144 VNALPVVLAGI
+1144 LL
-1155 NQSVCAGSP
+1155 
-1164 ITLNGSGA
+1164 
-1172 LSYSWNNGVTNAVSF
+1172 
-1187 IPASTANYTVTGTD
+1187 
-1201 LQGCINTATTT
+1201 
-1212 VTVNALPV
+1212 VTVNPLPTI
-1220 VSAGINQSVCAGSPV
+1220 SAGINQ
-1235 TLNGS
+1235 
-1240 GALSYTWNNGVT
+1240 
-1252 NAVAFSPAS
+1252 
-1261 TATYTVTGTNVQGC
+1261 
-1275 INTATTTVTV
+1275 
-1285 NALPVV
+1285 
-1291 SAGINQSVCAGS
+1291 
-1303 PVTLNGSGATSYSW
+1303 
-1317 NNGVTNGVAFIP
+1317 
-1329 TSTATYTFTGTNTF
+1329 
-1343 GCVNQDQITITVNS
+1343 
-1357 LPTINVGSNETICE
+1357 TICA
-1371 GDSIVL
+1371 GDSIL
-1377 QATGALSYSWN
+1377 L
-1388 NGQANGAVIYPT
+1388 QANGAANYIWNIGQFNGTYF
-1400 QPSSSYSVIGVDANN
+1400 QPATTMTLSVVGIDTNN
-1415 CQDTETLL
+1415 CEGSSALTVEVNPNPTIFL
-1423 VSVNPLPVVSTIS
+1423 VS
-1436 DTLVCDYNVPVQLN
+1436 DTTVCDYNLPLQLT
-1450 VLGNASSFT
+1450 VAGNANSFL
-1459 WSNGTVGYSISIS
+1459 WSNGTSGSSISIT
-1472 QAGTYTVTGE
+1472 QAGTYIVTGE
-1482 LNGCTDSSSIV
+1482 LIGCTDSASIV
-1493 VVLDACLGI
+1493 VVLDPCLGI
-1502 YEEDLFALSYYP
+1502 YEEDLFKLSLYP
-1514 NPTQKEV
+1514 NPTQNEV
-1521 YVSFNMPISATI
+1521 YVMFNIPISATI

-1544 IDQLI
+1544 IDQFK
-1549 NKSETILDFS
+1549 NQSEIMLDFS
-1559 SIASGSYLIKLDQN
+1559 SIATGSYLIKLDQN
-1573 GDTNL
+1573 GETYL
-1578 IKVIKE
+1578 TKVIKE

>member
-1 MNSKLLVTSI
+1 MISKLLFSFIGIFLSI
-11 SILLSTIVAQSQ
+11 MVAQSQ

-51 GTLTVAAAATGMDP
+51 GTLTIATAATGMDP
-65 IINNGCGAQ
+65 IINNGCGTQ
-74 NGVNPGAWAF
+74 NGLNPGAWAF
-84 TAVPGLANESNGVQ
+84 TAVPGLTNESNGVQ

-125 RVKYTTDGIAW
+125 RVKYTTDGLAW

-156 RFQNNGVA
+156 RFQNNGVG
-164 DQYRRISVDFV
+164 DQYRRTSVDFV
-175 SILAANNNPNFAVR
+175 AILAANNNPNFAVR

-197 TGEFRQTLLS
+197 TGEFRQTILS
-207 SSIASGG
+207 GSIATGG
-214 TWRFDNVKVE
+214 TWRFDNVKVD

-266 FSVYSNATD
+266 FSVYSNTTE

-280 WTNTLT
+280 WTNTVT

-299 TIVDDLLPEK
+299 TIIDDLLPEK
-309 AERIVV
+309 AERIIV

-341 QAPSPSNALNLTLL
+341 QASSPSNALNLTLL
-355 TSFSNGAAVTNSA
+355 TSFSNGTAGTNSA
-368 EIVAFDEDV
+368 EIVTFDEDV
-377 DRLYIANSIGAKLD
+377 DRLYIANSIASKLD
-391 IVNFSNPAVPVLI
+391 IVNFSNPALPVLI
-404 SSISTTPYGNINSVV
+404 TSISTTPYGNINSVV

-436 NGSVV
+436 NGFVV
-441 FLDYNGNFLS
+441 FLDYNGNFLK

-480 ATYTVDPEG
+480 ASYTVDPEG
-489 SVSIVDLTPGIA
+489 SVSIIDLTPGIA
-501 NLTNANVTTVG
+501 NLTNANVTTIG
-512 LTAYNGQQVALV
+512 LSAYNGQQVALV
-524 AQGIRVFS
+524 AQGIRIFS

-570 TNNTIISLAALGY
+570 TNNTIISLTALGY
-583 SSYGNASNNAL
+583 SSYSTGSNNAL

-606 GDLPIKGAYMPDAIS
+606 GDLPIKGAYMPDALS

-635 EGDSREFATVIDAN
+635 EGDSREIATVIDAN
-649 RINSATFTNLDPIAF
+649 RINSTTFTNLDAVAF

-722 IEQIIANHPTFAAI
+722 IEQIIANHPTFGAI
-736 FNASNTSGVPSL
+736 FNASNSTGTPSL

-783 MVFNVANP
+783 MIFNVANP
-791 LSPVFVAYRNN
+791 ISPVFVAYRNN

-811 LGAEGIVTIPAASS
+811 LGAEGIVTIPAAIS

-863 AFCAGTNTTLSIP
+863 SICVGASTTLSIP
-876 GSIGS
+876 GSTGS

-894 QTSTQLIAAQAG
+894 EIGTQLTATQAG

-923 LIKVITVNPLPVVSA
+923 LIKVITILPSPIVTANINQSVCVGSPVTLNGSGALTYSWNNGVTNAVAFIPALTATYTVTGTNLQGCTGTATTTVTVNSLPVVSA

-943 VCGGGSVTFVAS
+943 VCGGSNITFVAT
-955 GATNY
+955 GASNY
-960 VWNNGAT
+960 VWNNGVT
-967 GASLTVQTGTNPSST
+967 GASLTIQTGINSSSS
-982 SYSVSGT
+982 SYFVIGT
-989 NIATGCSNND
+989 NSSTGCSSND
-999 QVVVNVL
+999 TVLVNTL
-1006 GLPAVFAGNDQTVCA
+1006 GLPNVFAGNDLTICF
-1021 GATVLLIGSGATS
+1021 GDSIILMGSGAAS
-1034 YSWNNGVVNNLGFV
+1034 YSWNNGTINNSAFIPQL
-1048 AQATQTYTLTG
+1048 TQTYTLTG
-1059 IDLNLCQNTDQIT
+1059 VDTNQCQNIDQIT
-1072 VNVNP
+1072 VFVNP
-1077 TPTVSASTNQSVC
+1077 SPTVF
-1090 AGLPVTLNGSG
+1090 AGIDVELCEGEDIVLVASG
-1101 ALTYTWNNGVTNA
+1101 AQTYSWDNGA
-1114 VPFIPAS
+1114 VNGISFIP
-1121 TATYT
+1121 TITTNYI
-1126 VTGTNL
+1126 VTGTNAY
-1132 QGCTNTATTTVI
+1132 GCQDQDN
-1144 VNALPVVLAGI
+1144 LL
-1155 NQSVCAGSP
+1155 
-1164 ITLNGSGA
+1164 
-1172 LSYSWNNGVTNAVSF
+1172 
-1187 IPASTANYTVTGTD
+1187 
-1201 LQGCINTATTT
+1201 
-1212 VTVNALPV
+1212 VTVNP
-1220 VSAGINQSVCAGSPV
+1220 
-1235 TLNGS
+1235 
-1240 GALSYTWNNGVT
+1240 
-1252 NAVAFSPAS
+1252 
-1261 TATYTVTGTNVQGC
+1261 
-1275 INTATTTVTV
+1275 
-1285 NALPVV
+1285 
-1291 SAGINQSVCAGS
+1291 
-1303 PVTLNGSGATSYSW
+1303 
-1317 NNGVTNGVAFIP
+1317 
-1329 TSTATYTFTGTNTF
+1329 
-1343 GCVNQDQITITVNS
+1343 
-1357 LPTINVGSNETICE
+1357 LPTISAGVNQTICA
-1371 GDSIVL
+1371 GDSIL
-1377 QATGALSYSWN
+1377 L
-1388 NGQANGAVIYPT
+1388 QANGAANYT
-1400 QPSSSYSVIGVDANN
+1400 WNMGQFNGTYFQPSTTMTLSVVGIDTNN
-1415 CQDTETLL
+1415 CEGSSALTVEVNPNPTIFL
-1423 VSVNPLPVVSTIS
+1423 VS
-1436 DTLVCDYNVPVQLN
+1436 DTTVCDYNLPLQLT
-1450 VLGNASSFT
+1450 VAGNANSFL
-1459 WSNGTVGYSISIS
+1459 WSNGTSGSSISIT
-1472 QAGTYTVTGE
+1472 QAGTYIVTGE
-1482 LNGCTDSSSIV
+1482 LIGCTDSASIV
-1493 VVLDACLGI
+1493 VVLDPCLGI
-1502 YEEDLFALSYYP
+1502 YEEDLFKLSLYP
-1514 NPTQKEV
+1514 NPTQNEV
-1521 YVSFNMPISATI
+1521 YVMFNIPISATI

-1544 IDQLI
+1544 IDQFK
-1549 NKSETILDFS
+1549 NQSEIMLDFS
-1559 SIASGSYLIKLDQN
+1559 SIATGSYLIKLDQN
-1573 GDTNL
+1573 GETYL
-1578 IKVIKE
+1578 SKVIKE

>member
-1 MNSKLLVTSI
+1 M
-11 SILLSTIVAQSQ
+11 VAQSQ
-23 IALWNYNTIVGS
+23 IALWNYNTIIGS

-51 GTLTVAAAATGMDP
+51 GTLTIASAATGMDP

-84 TAVPGLANESNGVQ
+84 TAAPGLTNESNGVQ

-125 RVKYTTDGIAW
+125 RVKYTTDGLAW

-146 TYCNGVLDAG
+146 TYCNGVLDGG
-156 RFQNNGVA
+156 RFQNNGVG
-164 DQYRRISVDFV
+164 DQYRRVSVDFV
-175 SILAANNNPNFAVR
+175 AIPAANNNPNFAVR
-189 VLAAHYQA
+189 ILAAHYQA
-197 TGEFRQTLLS
+197 TGEFRQTVLTG
-207 SSIASGG
+207 SIATGG
-214 TWRFDNVKVE
+214 TWRFDNVKVD

-266 FSVYSNATD
+266 FSVYSNATE

-280 WTNTLT
+280 WTNTVT

-299 TIVDDLLPEK
+299 SIIDDLLPEK
-309 AERIVV
+309 AERIIV

-341 QAPSPSNALNLTLL
+341 QASSPSNALNLTLL
-355 TSFSNGAAVTNSA
+355 TSFSNGTAGTNSA

-377 DRLYIANSIGAKLD
+377 DRLYIANSIASKLD
-391 IVNFSNPAVPVLI
+391 IVNFSNPALPVLI
-404 SSISTTPYGNINSVV
+404 TSISTTPYGNINSVV

-436 NGSVV
+436 NGFVV
-441 FLDYNGNFLS
+441 FLDYNGNFLK

-480 ATYTVDPEG
+480 ASYTVDPEG
-489 SVSIVDLTPGIA
+489 SVSIIDLTPGIA
-501 NLTNANVTTVG
+501 NLTNANVTTIG
-512 LTAYNGQQVALV
+512 LSAYNGQQSTLI
-524 AQGIRVFS
+524 AQGIRIFS

-583 SSYGNASNNAL
+583 SSYGTGSNNAL

-606 GDLPIKGAYMPDAIS
+606 GDLPIKGAYMPDALS

-635 EGDSREFATVIDAN
+635 EGDSREFGTVIDAN
-649 RINSATFTNLDPIAF
+649 RINSTTFTNLDPIAF

-736 FNASNTSGVPSL
+736 FNASNSTGTPSL

-791 LSPVFVAYRNN
+791 ISPVFVAYRNN

-811 LGAEGIVTIPAASS
+811 LGAEGIVTIPAAIS
-825 PNGNDIVIL
+825 PNGNDILIL

-854 GAVVTAAAN
+854 GAVVTASAN
-863 AFCAGTNTTLSIP
+863 AICVGASTTLSIP
-876 GSIGS
+876 GSTGS

-894 QTSTQLIAAQAG
+894 EIGTQLTATQAG

-923 LIKVITVNPLPVVSA
+923 LIKVITILPSPIVSA
-938 GVDQT
+938 
-943 VCGGGSVTFVAS
+943 
-955 GATNY
+955 
-960 VWNNGAT
+960 
-967 GASLTVQTGTNPSST
+967 
-982 SYSVSGT
+982 
-989 NIATGCSNND
+989 NI
-999 QVVVNVL
+999 
-1006 GLPAVFAGNDQTVCA
+1006 
-1021 GATVLLIGSGATS
+1021 
-1034 YSWNNGVVNNLGFV
+1034 
-1048 AQATQTYTLTG
+1048 
-1059 IDLNLCQNTDQIT
+1059 
-1072 VNVNP
+1072 
-1077 TPTVSASTNQSVC
+1077 NQSVC
-1090 AGLPVTLNGSG
+1090 IGSPVTLNGSG
-1101 ALTYTWNNGVTNA
+1101 ALTYSWNNGVTNA
-1114 VPFIPAS
+1114 VAFTPVS

-1132 QGCTNTATTTVI
+1132 QGCT
-1144 VNALPVVLAGI
+1144 G
-1155 NQSVCAGSP
+1155 
-1164 ITLNGSGA
+1164 
-1172 LSYSWNNGVTNAVSF
+1172 
-1187 IPASTANYTVTGTD
+1187 
-1201 LQGCINTATTT
+1201 TATTT
-1212 VTVNALPV
+1212 VTVNVLPV
-1220 VSAGINQSVCAGSPV
+1220 VSAGVDQTVCGGSSVTFTAAGATNYV
-1235 TLNGS
+1235 
-1240 GALSYTWNNGVT
+1240 WNNGVT
-1252 NAVAFSPAS
+1252 
-1261 TATYTVTGTNVQGC
+1261 GTSLTIQ
-1275 INTATTTVTV
+1275 T
-1285 NALPVV
+1285 
-1291 SAGINQSVCAGS
+1291 GINQSSSSYFVIGTNSSTGCSSIDTVLVNSLGLPNVFAGNDLTICFGDS
-1303 PVTLNGSGATSYSW
+1303 VILTGSGATSYSW
-1317 NNGVTNGVAFIP
+1317 NNGTINNSAFIP
-1329 TSTATYTFTGTNTF
+1329 QLTQTYTLTGVDLNQCQNIDQITVFVDPSPTVFAGNDVELCEGGDIVLVASGAQTYSWDNGAVNGVSFIPTITTNYIVTGTNAY
-1343 GCVNQDQITITVNS
+1343 GCQDQDNLLITVNP
-1357 LPTINVGSNETICE
+1357 LPTISAGINQTICA
-1371 GDSIVL
+1371 GDSIL
-1377 QATGALSYSWN
+1377 L
-1388 NGQANGAVIYPT
+1388 QANGAANYIWNIGQFNGTYF
-1400 QPSSSYSVIGVDANN
+1400 QPATTMTLSVVGIDTNN
-1415 CQDTETLL
+1415 CEGSSALTVEVNPNPTIFL
-1423 VSVNPLPVVSTIS
+1423 VS
-1436 DTLVCDYNVPVQLN
+1436 DTTVCDYNLPLQLT
-1450 VLGNASSFT
+1450 VAGNANSFL
-1459 WSNGTVGYSISIS
+1459 WSNGTSGSSISIT
-1472 QAGTYTVTGE
+1472 QAGTYIVTGE
-1482 LNGCTDSSSIV
+1482 LIGCTDSASIV
-1493 VVLDACLGI
+1493 VVLDPCLGI
-1502 YEEDLFALSYYP
+1502 YEEDLFKLSLYP
-1514 NPTQKEV
+1514 NPTQNEV
-1521 YVSFNMPISATI
+1521 YVMFNIPISATI

-1544 IDQLI
+1544 IDQFK
-1549 NKSETILDFS
+1549 NQSEIMLDFS
-1559 SIASGSYLIKLDQN
+1559 SIATGSYFIKLDQN
-1573 GDTNL
+1573 GETYL
-1578 IKVIKE
+1578 TKVIKE

>member
-1 MNSKLLVTSI
+1 MNSKLLFSFIGIFLSI
-11 SILLSTIVAQSQ
+11 IVAQSQ

-51 GTLTVAAAATGMDP
+51 GTLTVATAATGMDP

-74 NGVNPGAWAF
+74 NGLNPGAWAF
-84 TAVPGLANESNGVQ
+84 TAVPGLTNESNGVQ

-125 RVKYTTDGIAW
+125 RVKYTTDGLAW

-156 RFQNNGVA
+156 RFQNNGVG

-189 VLAAHYQA
+189 ILAAHYQA
-197 TGEFRQTLLS
+197 TGEFRQTVLT
-207 SSIASGG
+207 SSIASAG
-214 TWRFDNVKVE
+214 TWRFDNVKVD

-280 WTNTLT
+280 WTNTVT
-286 IPANTNGTTNHVI
+286 IPANTNGVTNHVI
-299 TIVDDLLPEK
+299 SIVDDLLPEK
-309 AERIVV
+309 AERIIV

-322 TRISTTDNYQ
+322 TRISTTENYQ

-341 QAPSPSNALNLTLL
+341 QAPSPTNALNLTLL
-355 TSFSNGAAVTNSA
+355 SSFSNGTAGTNSA
-368 EIVAFDEDV
+368 EIVAFDADV
-377 DRLYIANSIGAKLD
+377 DRLFIANSIAAKLD
-391 IVNFSNPAVPVLI
+391 IVNFANPALPVLI
-404 SSISTTPYGNINSVV
+404 TSISTTPYGNINSVV

-426 LAIENSNPQL
+426 LAIENINPQL

-441 FLDYNGNFLS
+441 FLDYNGNFLK

-480 ATYTVDPEG
+480 AAYTVDPEG

-501 NLTNANVTTVG
+501 NLTNANVTTIG
-512 LTAYNGQQVALV
+512 LTAYNGQQTTLI

-583 SSYGNASNNAL
+583 SSYGTGSNNAL

-606 GDLPIKGAYMPDAIS
+606 GDLPIKGAYMPDALS

-635 EGDSREFATVIDAN
+635 EGDSREFGTVVDAN
-649 RINSATFTNLDPIAF
+649 RINSTTFANLDAVAF

-736 FNASNTSGVPSL
+736 FNASNSTGTPSL

-756 PEVEGI
+756 PEIEGI

-778 RVGGV
+778 RIGGV
-783 MVFNVANP
+783 MVFNVENP
-791 LSPVFVAYRNN
+791 LSPVYVAYRNN

-811 LGAEGIVTIPAASS
+811 LGAEGIVTIPAAIS

-863 AFCAGTNTTLSIP
+863 SICVGASTTLSIP
-876 GSIGS
+876 GSTGS
-881 SYQWLLNGQPIIG
+881 SYQWLLNGQPIVG
-894 QTSTQLIAAQAG
+894 QTGTQLIAAQAG

-923 LIKVITVNPLPVVSA
+923 LIKVITIAPSPTVSANINQSVCAGSAVTLNGSGALTYSWNNGVTNGVAFTPVSTATYTVTGTNLQGCTGTATTTVTVNSLPVVSASINQSVCAGSPATLNGSGALTYSWNNGVTNAVSFIPASTATYTVTGTDLQGCTGTATTTVTVNSLPVVSASINQSVCAGSPVTLNGSGALTYSWNNGVTNAVAFTPVSTATYTVTGTNLQGCTGTATTTVTVNALPVVSA

-943 VCGGGSVTFVAS
+943 VCGGSSVTFTAT

-967 GASLTVQTGTNPSST
+967 GASLTVQTGTNLSST
-982 SYSVSGT
+982 SYFVTGT
-989 NIATGCSNND
+989 NSSTGCSSND
-999 QVVVNVL
+999 VVLVNVL
-1006 GLPAVFAGNDQTVCA
+1006 GLPNVFAGNDLTVCF
-1021 GATVLLIGSGATS
+1021 GDTLILTGSGATS
-1034 YSWNNGVVNNLGFV
+1034 YSWTNGVINNSPFIPQL
-1048 AQATQTYTLTG
+1048 TQTYILTG
-1059 IDLNLCQNTDQIT
+1059 VDLNQCQNIDQIT
-1072 VNVNP
+1072 VFVNP
-1077 TPTVSASTNQSVC
+1077 SPTVF
-1090 AGLPVTLNGSG
+1090 AGSDIELCEGGDIVLVASG
-1101 ALTYTWNNGVTNA
+1101 AQTYSWDNGAVNGVS
-1114 VPFIPAS
+1114 FIP
-1121 TATYT
+1121 TITTNYI
-1126 VTGTNL
+1126 VTGTNAY
-1132 QGCTNTATTTVI
+1132 GCQDQDN
-1144 VNALPVVLAGI
+1144 LL
-1155 NQSVCAGSP
+1155 
-1164 ITLNGSGA
+1164 
-1172 LSYSWNNGVTNAVSF
+1172 
-1187 IPASTANYTVTGTD
+1187 
-1201 LQGCINTATTT
+1201 
-1212 VTVNALPV
+1212 VTVNALPTI
-1220 VSAGINQSVCAGSPV
+1220 SAG
-1235 TLNGS
+1235 
-1240 GALSYTWNNGVT
+1240 
-1252 NAVAFSPAS
+1252 
-1261 TATYTVTGTNVQGC
+1261 
-1275 INTATTTVTV
+1275 
-1285 NALPVV
+1285 
-1291 SAGINQSVCAGS
+1291 
-1303 PVTLNGSGATSYSW
+1303 
-1317 NNGVTNGVAFIP
+1317 
-1329 TSTATYTFTGTNTF
+1329 
-1343 GCVNQDQITITVNS
+1343 VNQ
-1357 LPTINVGSNETICE
+1357 TICM
-1371 GDSIVL
+1371 GDSIL
-1377 QATGALSYSWN
+1377 L
-1388 NGQANGAVIYPT
+1388 QANGAANYTWNIGQFNGTYF
-1400 QPSSSYSVIGVDANN
+1400 QPASTMTLSVVGIDTNN
-1415 CQDTETLL
+1415 CEGSSAFTVEVNPNPTIFL
-1423 VSVNPLPVVSTIS
+1423 VS
-1436 DTLVCDYNVPVQLN
+1436 DTTVCDYNLPLQLTAS
-1450 VLGNASSFT
+1450 GNATSFL
-1459 WSNGTVGYSISIS
+1459 WSNGTSGTSISIT
-1472 QAGTYTVTGE
+1472 QAGTYIVTGE
-1482 LNGCTDSSSIV
+1482 LNGCTESASTV
-1493 VVLDACLGI
+1493 VVLDPCLGI
-1502 YEEDLFALSYYP
+1502 YEDDLFKLSFYP
-1514 NPTQKEV
+1514 NPTQNEV
-1521 YVSFNMPISATI
+1521 YGSFNMPISATV

-1544 IDQLI
+1544 TDQVKNQTEI
-1549 NKSETILDFS
+1549 MLDFS
-1559 SIASGSYLIKLDQN
+1559 SFARGSYLIKLDQN
-1573 GDTNL
+1573 GETNL
-1578 IKVIKE
+1578 TKVIKE

>member
-1 MNSKLLVTSI
+1 MNSKLLFSFIGIFLSI
-11 SILLSTIVAQSQ
+11 IVAQSQ

-51 GTLTVAAAATGMDP
+51 GTLTVASAATGMDP

-84 TAVPGLANESNGVQ
+84 TAVPGLTNESNGVQ

-125 RVKYTTDGIAW
+125 RVKYTTDGLAW

-156 RFQNNGVA
+156 RFQNNGVG

-189 VLAAHYQA
+189 ILAAHYQA
-197 TGEFRQTLLS
+197 TGEFRQTVLT
-207 SSIASGG
+207 SSIASAG
-214 TWRFDNVKVE
+214 TWRFDNVKVD

-280 WTNTLT
+280 WTNTVT

-299 TIVDDLLPEK
+299 SIIDDLLPEK

-322 TRISTTDNYQ
+322 ARISTTDNYQ

-355 TSFSNGAAVTNSA
+355 TSFSNGTAGTNSA
-368 EIVAFDEDV
+368 EIVAFDGDV
-377 DRLYIANSIGAKLD
+377 DRLFIANSIAAKLD
-391 IVNFSNPAVPVLI
+391 IVNFANPALPVLI
-404 SSISTTPYGNINSVV
+404 TSISTTPYGNINSVV

-426 LAIENSNPQL
+426 LAIENINPQL

-441 FLDYNGNFLS
+441 FLDYNGNFLK

-480 ATYTVDPEG
+480 AAYTVDPEG

-501 NLTNANVTTVG
+501 NLTNANVTTIG
-512 LTAYNGQQVALV
+512 LTAYNGQQTTLI

-583 SSYGNASNNAL
+583 SSYGTGSNNAL

-606 GDLPIKGAYMPDAIS
+606 GDLPIKGAYMPDALS

-635 EGDSREFATVIDAN
+635 EGDSREFGTVVDAN
-649 RINSATFTNLDPIAF
+649 RINSTTFANLDAVAF

-736 FNASNTSGVPSL
+736 FNASNSTGTPSL

-756 PEVEGI
+756 PEIEGI

-778 RVGGV
+778 RIGGV
-783 MVFNVANP
+783 MVFNVENP
-791 LSPVFVAYRNN
+791 LSPVYVAYRNN

-811 LGAEGIVTIPAASS
+811 LGAEGIVTIPAAIS
-825 PNGNDIVIL
+825 PNGNDILIL

-863 AFCAGTNTTLSIP
+863 SICVGASTTLSIP
-876 GSIGS
+876 GSTGS
-881 SYQWLLNGQPIIG
+881 SYQWLLNGQPIVG
-894 QTSTQLIAAQAG
+894 QTGTQLIAAQAG

-923 LIKVITVNPLPVVSA
+923 LIKVITIAPSPTVSANTNQSVCAGSPITLNGSGALTYSWNNGVTNAVAFTPVSTATYTVTGTNLQGCTGTATTTVTVNALPVVSA

-943 VCGGGSVTFVAS
+943 VCGGSSVTFTAT

-967 GASLTVQTGTNPSST
+967 GASLTVQTGTNLSST
-982 SYSVSGT
+982 SYFVTGT
-989 NIATGCSNND
+989 NSSTGCSSND
-999 QVVVNVL
+999 VVLVNVL
-1006 GLPAVFAGNDQTVCA
+1006 GLPNVFAGNDLTICFGDSVIL
-1021 GATVLLIGSGATS
+1021 TGSGAIS
-1034 YSWNNGVVNNLGFV
+1034 YSWTNGVINNSPFIPQL
-1048 AQATQTYTLTG
+1048 TQTYTLTG
-1059 IDLNLCQNTDQIT
+1059 VDLNQCQNVDQIT
-1072 VNVNP
+1072 VFVNP
-1077 TPTVSASTNQSVC
+1077 SPTVF
-1090 AGLPVTLNGSG
+1090 AGSDIELCEGGDIVLVASG
-1101 ALTYTWNNGVTNA
+1101 AQTYSWDNGAVNGVS
-1114 VPFIPAS
+1114 FIP
-1121 TATYT
+1121 TITTNYI
-1126 VTGTNL
+1126 VTGTNAY
-1132 QGCTNTATTTVI
+1132 GCQDQDN
-1144 VNALPVVLAGI
+1144 LL
-1155 NQSVCAGSP
+1155 
-1164 ITLNGSGA
+1164 
-1172 LSYSWNNGVTNAVSF
+1172 
-1187 IPASTANYTVTGTD
+1187 
-1201 LQGCINTATTT
+1201 
-1212 VTVNALPV
+1212 VTVNALPTI
-1220 VSAGINQSVCAGSPV
+1220 SAG
-1235 TLNGS
+1235 
-1240 GALSYTWNNGVT
+1240 
-1252 NAVAFSPAS
+1252 
-1261 TATYTVTGTNVQGC
+1261 
-1275 INTATTTVTV
+1275 
-1285 NALPVV
+1285 
-1291 SAGINQSVCAGS
+1291 
-1303 PVTLNGSGATSYSW
+1303 
-1317 NNGVTNGVAFIP
+1317 
-1329 TSTATYTFTGTNTF
+1329 
-1343 GCVNQDQITITVNS
+1343 VNQ
-1357 LPTINVGSNETICE
+1357 TICM
-1371 GDSIVL
+1371 GDSIL
-1377 QATGALSYSWN
+1377 L
-1388 NGQANGAVIYPT
+1388 QANGAYIYT
-1400 QPSSSYSVIGVDANN
+1400 WNIAQSNGTYFQPASTMTLSVVGIDTNN
-1415 CQDTETLL
+1415 CEGSSAFTVEVNPNPTIFL
-1423 VSVNPLPVVSTIS
+1423 VS
-1436 DTLVCDYNVPVQLN
+1436 DTTVCDYNLPLQLTAA
-1450 VLGNASSFT
+1450 GNATSFL
-1459 WSNGTVGYSISIS
+1459 WSNGTSGTSTSIT
-1472 QAGTYTVTGE
+1472 QAGTYIVTGE
-1482 LNGCTDSSSIV
+1482 LNGCTESASTV
-1493 VVLDACLGI
+1493 VVLDPCLGI
-1502 YEEDLFALSYYP
+1502 FEDDLFKLSFYP
-1514 NPTQKEV
+1514 NPTQNEV
-1521 YVSFNMPISATI
+1521 FGSFNMPISATV

-1544 IDQLI
+1544 IDQI
-1549 NKSETILDFS
+1549 KNQTEIMLDFS
-1559 SIASGSYLIKLDQN
+1559 SFARGSYLIKLDQN
-1573 GDTNL
+1573 GETNL
-1578 IKVIKE
+1578 TKVIKE

>member
-1 MNSKLLVTSI
+1 M
-11 SILLSTIVAQSQ
+11 VAQSQ

-74 NGVNPGAWAF
+74 NGLNPGAWAF
-84 TAVPGLANESNGVQ
+84 TAAPGLTNESNGVQ

-125 RVKYTTDGIAW
+125 RVKYTTDGLAW

-146 TYCNGVLDAG
+146 TYCNGVLDGG
-156 RFQNNGVA
+156 RFQNNGVG
-164 DQYRRISVDFV
+164 DQYRRVSVDFV
-175 SILAANNNPNFAVR
+175 AIPAANNNPNFAVR
-189 VLAAHYQA
+189 ILAAHYQA
-197 TGEFRQTLLS
+197 SGEFRQTVLTG
-207 SSIASGG
+207 SIATGG
-214 TWRFDNVKVE
+214 TWRFDNVKVD

-266 FSVYSNATD
+266 FSVYSNATE

-280 WTNTLT
+280 WTNTVT

-299 TIVDDLLPEK
+299 SIIDDLLPEK
-309 AERIVV
+309 AERIIV

-341 QAPSPSNALNLTLL
+341 QASSPSNALNLTLL
-355 TSFSNGAAVTNSA
+355 TSFSNGTAGTNSA

-377 DRLYIANSIGAKLD
+377 DRLYIANSIASKLD
-391 IVNFSNPAVPVLI
+391 IVNFSNPALPVLI
-404 SSISTTPYGNINSVV
+404 TSISTTPYGNINSVV

-436 NGSVV
+436 NGFVV
-441 FLDYNGNFLS
+441 FLDYNGNFLK

-480 ATYTVDPEG
+480 ASYTVDPEG
-489 SVSIVDLTPGIA
+489 SVSIIDLTPGIA
-501 NLTNANVTTVG
+501 NLTNANVTTIG
-512 LTAYNGQQVALV
+512 LSAYNGQQVALV
-524 AQGIRVFS
+524 AQGIRIFS

-583 SSYGNASNNAL
+583 SSYGTGSNNAL

-606 GDLPIKGAYMPDAIS
+606 GDLPIKGAYMPDALS

-635 EGDSREFATVIDAN
+635 EGDSREFGTVIDAN
-649 RINSATFTNLDPIAF
+649 RINSTTFTNLDPIAF
-664 PDASI
+664 PDGSI

-736 FNASNTSGVPSL
+736 FNASNSTGTPSL

-811 LGAEGIVTIPAASS
+811 LGAEGIVTIPAAIS

-854 GAVVTAAAN
+854 GAVVTASAN
-863 AFCAGTNTTLSIP
+863 AICVGASTTLSIP
-876 GSIGS
+876 GSTGS

-894 QTSTQLIAAQAG
+894 EIGTQLTATQAG

-923 LIKVITVNPLPVVSA
+923 LIKVITILPSPIVSA
-938 GVDQT
+938 
-943 VCGGGSVTFVAS
+943 
-955 GATNY
+955 
-960 VWNNGAT
+960 
-967 GASLTVQTGTNPSST
+967 
-982 SYSVSGT
+982 
-989 NIATGCSNND
+989 NI
-999 QVVVNVL
+999 
-1006 GLPAVFAGNDQTVCA
+1006 
-1021 GATVLLIGSGATS
+1021 
-1034 YSWNNGVVNNLGFV
+1034 
-1048 AQATQTYTLTG
+1048 
-1059 IDLNLCQNTDQIT
+1059 
-1072 VNVNP
+1072 
-1077 TPTVSASTNQSVC
+1077 NQSVC
-1090 AGLPVTLNGSG
+1090 IGSPVTLNGSG
-1101 ALTYTWNNGVTNA
+1101 ALTYSWNNGVTNA
-1114 VPFIPAS
+1114 VAFTPVS

-1132 QGCTNTATTTVI
+1132 QGCT
-1144 VNALPVVLAGI
+1144 G
-1155 NQSVCAGSP
+1155 
-1164 ITLNGSGA
+1164 
-1172 LSYSWNNGVTNAVSF
+1172 
-1187 IPASTANYTVTGTD
+1187 
-1201 LQGCINTATTT
+1201 TATTT
-1212 VTVNALPV
+1212 VTVNVLPV
-1220 VSAGINQSVCAGSPV
+1220 VSAGVDQTVCGGSSVTFTAAGATNYV
-1235 TLNGS
+1235 
-1240 GALSYTWNNGVT
+1240 WNNGVT
-1252 NAVAFSPAS
+1252 
-1261 TATYTVTGTNVQGC
+1261 GTSLTIQ
-1275 INTATTTVTV
+1275 T
-1285 NALPVV
+1285 
-1291 SAGINQSVCAGS
+1291 GINQSSSSYFVIGTNSSTGCSSIDTVLVNSLGLPNVFAGNDLTICFGDS
-1303 PVTLNGSGATSYSW
+1303 VILTGSGATSYSW
-1317 NNGVTNGVAFIP
+1317 NNGTINNSAFIP
-1329 TSTATYTFTGTNTF
+1329 QLTQTYTLTGVDLNQCQNIDQITVFVDPSPTVFAGNDVELCEGGDIVLVASGAQTYSWDNGAVNGVSFIPTITTNYIVTGTNAY
-1343 GCVNQDQITITVNS
+1343 GCQDQDNLLVTVNP
-1357 LPTINVGSNETICE
+1357 LPTISAGINQTICA
-1371 GDSIVL
+1371 GDSIL
-1377 QATGALSYSWN
+1377 L
-1388 NGQANGAVIYPT
+1388 QANGAANYIWNIGQFNGTYF
-1400 QPSSSYSVIGVDANN
+1400 QPATTMTLSVVGIDTNN
-1415 CQDTETLL
+1415 CEGSSALTVEVNPNPTIFL
-1423 VSVNPLPVVSTIS
+1423 VS
-1436 DTLVCDYNVPVQLN
+1436 DTTVCDYNLPLQLT
-1450 VLGNASSFT
+1450 VAGNANSFL
-1459 WSNGTVGYSISIS
+1459 WSNGTSGSSISIT
-1472 QAGTYTVTGE
+1472 QAGTYIVTGE
-1482 LNGCTDSSSIV
+1482 LIGCTDSASIV
-1493 VVLDACLGI
+1493 VVLDPCLGI
-1502 YEEDLFALSYYP
+1502 YEEDLFKLSLYP
-1514 NPTQKEV
+1514 NPTQNEV
-1521 YVSFNMPISATI
+1521 YVMFNIPISATI

-1544 IDQLI
+1544 IDQFK
-1549 NKSETILDFS
+1549 NQSEIMLDFS
-1559 SIASGSYLIKLDQN
+1559 SIATGSYLIKLDQN
-1573 GDTNL
+1573 GETYL
-1578 IKVIKE
+1578 TKVIKE